1 MKWNQLLRKEF
12 TEIIKSKKI
21 LIPIIAVL
29 FVPILYAGMFLWAF
43 WDPYKQLDDLPVAVV
58 NLDKGAVF
66 DGKPIE
72 VGKGLVDN
80 LKDNKSFK
88 WEFVSEKE
96 AKKGMEGRKYYML
109 VRIPDDFSS
118 NATTLLKDD
127 PKPLNLEYIPNESLN
142 FLSSQIGGTAI
153 EKIKGEVA
161 STLTKTYAEK
171 MFDSIQDVSKGL
183 ADGAEGANKL
193 HDGSSELHDGS
204 SKVTDGLHT
213 LQGKSGEMK
222 DGVQR
227 LADGSNKLVD
237 GSGKVTNGLNTLNSK
252 TGEMQIGI
260 GKLVDGSGKV
270 TDGLHVLNSNAGIGK
285 LVDGSGKVTDGLHV
299 LNSNAGIGKLV
310 DGSGKVTDG
319 LHALNSNAGIGK
331 LVDGSGQVT
340 NGLNTLNS
348 KTSEMQTGIRKL
360 VDGSGKVAAGLNTLN
375 SKTGEMQKGIGELR
389 DGSEKV
395 TGGLN
400 KLVSKS
406 GELKTGTTDLSN
418 GMGKLVEG
426 QTQLEKGS
434 QEIQKGL
441 QDLNNNI
448 QNSAAGLE
456 EMQSKVPSI
465 LNTVNEKIDGAGANV
480 NQLNELT
487 QSTAGDAKTAAQDVA
502 NLQKQIESLPKEY
515 QEQLQPFITGAVKS
529 AATVQKKAAGVA
541 GGTNKL
547 NEEVKQLKGEIHQT
561 TNGLQNKLPNPAGM
575 KALAGG
581 VEKLTNAQN
590 EFVSKF
596 HVFGEGLDKAK
607 IGADKLKDGSVQLI
621 DGVTQLQSGSGQV
634 TGGLGMLSE
643 RANQMAG
650 GVNQL
655 VDGSSQVTG
664 GLGTLSERANQMAGG
679 INQLADGSS
688 QVTGGLGTLSVG
700 VTKLA
705 DGSNQ
710 VTGGLDTLSVGVTK
724 LADGSNQVTGGLDTL
739 SVGVSKLA
747 DGSSQVTGGL
757 GTLSAGANQMSGG
770 ITQLADGSGQ
780 VTTGLGTLNGGL
792 NKMSTGSTQLIDG
805 VNKLADGSGKVT
817 DGLVK
822 VNDGSG
828 ELAEKLGEG
837 AEKTGEVKGTD
848 KTYDM
853 FASPVKV
860 KTEKMAEVPN
870 YGTGFTPYFLS
881 LGLFVGALL
890 LSIVYPLRDTVSVP
904 KSGFSWFISKFG
916 VLLSVGIIQ
925 AIVAD
930 VILLFGLGVEVQSIP
945 YFILF
950 SIVTSLAFIALIQC
964 LVTAFGDAGRFI
976 AIITLI
982 MQLTTS
988 AGTFPLELIPKFLQP
1003 FNAWLPMT
1011 YSVSGLKA
1019 VVSSGDFDF
1028 MWQNIGMLM
1037 IFIVVLSLGTIASLT
1052 LMHKRQFKNVAENQ
1066 SVEA

>member
-80 LKDNKSFK
+80 LKDNTSFK

-96 AKKGMEGRKYYML
+96 AEKGMEGRKYYML

-153 EKIKGEVA
+153 EKIKGEVS

-222 DGVQR
+222 DGAQK

-252 TGEMQIGI
+252 TGEMQTGI
-260 GKLVDGSGKV
+260 GKLQDGSQKV
-270 TDGLHVLNSNAGIGK
+270 T
-285 LVDGSGKVTDGLHV
+285 
-299 LNSNAGIGKLV
+299 
-310 DGSGKVTDG
+310 
-319 LHALNSNAGIGK
+319 
-331 LVDGSGQVT
+331 
-340 NGLNTLNS
+340 
-348 KTSEMQTGIRKL
+348 
-360 VDGSGKVAAGLNTLN
+360 AGLNTLVN
-375 SKTGEMQKGIGELR
+375 
-389 DGSEKV
+389 
-395 TGGLN
+395 
-400 KLVSKS
+400 KS
-406 GELKTGTTDLSN
+406 GELKTGTNELAA
-418 GMGKLVEG
+418 GMEQLVGG
-426 QTQLEKGS
+426 QSQLEGVS
-434 QEIQKGL
+434 QKIEKGL
-441 QDLNNNI
+441 QELDSKVKS
-448 QNSAAGLE
+448 SAAGLE
-456 EMQSKVPSI
+456 EMQAKVPTI
-465 LNTVNEKIDGAGANV
+465 LNKVNEKIDGAEKNV
-480 NQLNELT
+480 NQLNGFT
-487 QSTAGDAKTAAQDVA
+487 QSTAGDAKNAAQDVA

-515 QEQLQPFITGAVKS
+515 QEQLQPYITNAAKS
-529 AATVQKKAAGVA
+529 TATVQQKVA
-541 GGTNKL
+541 VVSGGTKTL
-547 NEEVKQLKGEIHQT
+547 NEEVNQLKGEINQKASEM
-561 TNGLQNKLPNPAGM
+561 QNKLPNS
-575 KALAGG
+575 GG
-581 VEKLTNAQN
+581 INTLTDGITKLMNAQN
-590 EFVSKF
+590 QFVSKF
-596 HVFGEGLDKAK
+596 HGFGEGLNNAK
-607 IGADKLKDGSVQLI
+607 VGVNKLNKGSDQLI
-621 DGVTQLQSGSGQV
+621 DGVTQL
-634 TGGLGMLSE
+634 
-643 RANQMAG
+643 
-650 GVNQL
+650 
-655 VDGSSQVTG
+655 
-664 GLGTLSERANQMAGG
+664 
-679 INQLADGSS
+679 ADGSS
-688 QVTGGLGTLSVG
+688 
-700 VTKLA
+700 K
-705 DGSNQ
+705 
-710 VTGGLDTLSVGVTK
+710 
-724 LADGSNQVTGGLDTL
+724 
-739 SVGVSKLA
+739 
-747 DGSSQVTGGL
+747 VTGGL

-770 ITQLADGSGQ
+770 ITQLVDGSSQ

-792 NKMSTGSTQLIDG
+792 NQMSTGSTQLIDG

-890 LSIVYPLRDTVSVP
+890 LSIVYPLRDTVGVP

-982 MQLTTS
+982 IQLTTS

-1019 VVSSGDFDF
+1019 VVSSGDFNF

>member
-80 LKDNKSFK
+80 LKDNTSFK

-153 EKIKGEVA
+153 EKIKGEVS

-222 DGVQR
+222 DGV
-227 LADGSNKLVD
+227 GKLFD
-237 GSGKVTNGLNTLNSK
+237 GSGKVTAGLNTLNSK
-252 TGEMQIGI
+252 TGEMQIGV

-285 LVDGSGKVTDGLHV
+285 LVDGSGKVTEGLHA

-319 LHALNSNAGIGK
+319 L
-331 LVDGSGQVT
+331 
-340 NGLNTLNS
+340 NTLNS
-348 KTSEMQTGIRKL
+348 KTSEMQTGIGKL
-360 VDGSGKVAAGLNTLN
+360 VDGSGKVTEGLITLN
-375 SKTGEMQKGIGELR
+375 SKIGEMQKGIDELH

-418 GMGKLVEG
+418 GMEQLAGG
-426 QTQLEKGS
+426 QSQLEEAS
-434 QEIQKGL
+434 QQIEKGL
-441 QDLNNNI
+441 QDLNSKVKS
-448 QNSAAGLE
+448 SAAALD
-456 EMQSKVPSI
+456 EMQSKGPSI

-480 NQLNELT
+480 NQLHELT

-515 QEQLQPFITGAVKS
+515 QEQLQPFITSAVKS
-529 AATVQKKAAGVA
+529 TATVQQKAAGVA

-547 NEEVKQLKGEIHQT
+547 NEEVKQLKGEINQKT
-561 TNGLQNKLPNPAGM
+561 GDGQSKLPNPAELKSLTVGIDQLSSAQ
-575 KALAGG
+575 KGF
-581 VEKLTNAQN
+581 VEKFQGFGAKLNTAKEGANTFKN
-590 EFVSKF
+590 ES
-596 HVFGEGLDKAK
+596 G
-607 IGADKLKDGSVQLI
+607 QLI
-621 DGVTQLQSGSGQV
+621 DAINQLADGSGKV
-634 TGGLGMLSE
+634 TGGLDKLSAG
-643 RANQMAG
+643 ANQMAG

-655 VDGSSQVTG
+655 ADGSSQVTG
-664 GLGTLSERANQMAGG
+664 GLGTLSAGANQMVGG
-679 INQLADGSS
+679 VNQLADGSS

-705 DGSNQ
+705 DGSSQ
-710 VTGGLDTLSVGVTK
+710 VTGGLGTVSVGVNQ
-724 LADGSNQVTGGLDTL
+724 LADGSN
-739 SVGVSKLA
+739 
-747 DGSSQVTGGL
+747 QVTGGL
-757 GTLSAGANQMSGG
+757 GTLSAGAGQMTGG
-770 ITQLADGSGQ
+770 ITQLANGSDQ
-780 VTTGLGTLNGGL
+780 VTTGLSTL
-792 NKMSTGSTQLIDG
+792 STGSTQLIDG

-890 LSIVYPLRDTVSVP
+890 LSIVYPLRDTVGVP

-930 VILLFGLGVEVQSIP
+930 IILLFGLGVEVQSIP

-982 MQLTTS
+982 IQLTTS

-1019 VVSSGDFDF
+1019 VVSSGDFNF
-1028 MWQNIGMLM
+1028 MWQNVGVLM

-1052 LMHKRQFKNVAENQ
+1052 WMHKRQFRNIAENQ
-1066 SVEA
+1066 SIEA

>member
-1 MKWNQLLRKEF
+1 MKGNQLLRKEF
-12 TEIIKSKKI
+12 TQIIKSKKI

-80 LKDNKSFK
+80 LKDNTSFK

-118 NATTLLKDD
+118 NATTLLKDE

-183 ADGAEGANKL
+183 ADGAEGASKL
-193 HDGSSELHDGS
+193 HDGSNELHDGS

-222 DGVQR
+222 DGVQK
-227 LADGSNKLVD
+227 LADGSNKLQDGSGKVTAGLNTLNSKNGIGKLQDGSGKVTAGLNTLNGKTGEMQTGIGKLVD

-252 TGEMQIGI
+252 TGE
-260 GKLVDGSGKV
+260 
-270 TDGLHVLNSNAGIGK
+270 
-285 LVDGSGKVTDGLHV
+285 
-299 LNSNAGIGKLV
+299 
-310 DGSGKVTDG
+310 
-319 LHALNSNAGIGK
+319 
-331 LVDGSGQVT
+331 
-340 NGLNTLNS
+340 
-348 KTSEMQTGIRKL
+348 
-360 VDGSGKVAAGLNTLN
+360 
-375 SKTGEMQKGIGELR
+375 LR

-395 TGGLN
+395 TDGLN

-406 GELKTGTTDLSN
+406 GELQTGTTDLSN
-418 GMGKLVEG
+418 GMGKLAEG
-426 QTQLEKGS
+426 QSQLEKGS

-441 QDLNNNI
+441 QELNNKV
-448 QNSAAGLE
+448 QNSVAGLG

-480 NQLNELT
+480 NQLNEFT

-515 QEQLQPFITGAVKS
+515 QEQLQPFVTSAVKS
-529 AATVQKKAAGVA
+529 TATVQQKAAGVA

-547 NEEVKQLKGEIHQT
+547 NEEVKQLKGEISEKTSGMQS
-561 TNGLQNKLPNPAGM
+561 KMPNPEDVGNLTSGI
-575 KALAGG
+575 K
-581 VEKLTNAQN
+581 KLTNAQN

-596 HVFGEGLDKAK
+596 QGLGEGLGNAK
-607 IGADKLKDGSVQLI
+607 VGVDKLKNGSVQLI
-621 DGVTQLQSGSGQV
+621 DGVTQLQSGSGKV
-634 TGGLGMLSE
+634 TAGLGQLSAG
-643 RANQMAG
+643 ANQLA
-650 GVNQL
+650 
-655 VDGSSQVTG
+655 DGSNQVTG
-664 GLGTLSERANQMAGG
+664 GLGTLSVGANQMAGG

-710 VTGGLDTLSVGVTK
+710 VT
-724 LADGSNQVTGGLDTL
+724 
-739 SVGVSKLA
+739 
-747 DGSSQVTGGL
+747 
-757 GTLSAGANQMSGG
+757 
-770 ITQLADGSGQ
+770 
-780 VTTGLGTLNGGL
+780 TGLGNLNGGL
-792 NKMSTGSTQLIDG
+792 NQMSTGSTQLIDG

-890 LSIVYPLRDTVSVP
+890 LSIVYPLRDTVGVP

-925 AIVAD
+925 AVVAD

-982 MQLTTS
+982 IQLTTS

-1019 VVSSGDFDF
+1019 VVSSGDFNF
-1028 MWQNIGMLM
+1028 MWQNIGILM

-1052 LMHKRQFKNVAENQ
+1052 WMHKRQFKNIAENQ

>member
-1 MKWNQLLRKEF
+1 MKGNQLLRKEF
-12 TEIIKSKKI
+12 TQIIKSKKI

-80 LKDNKSFK
+80 LKDNTSFK

-118 NATTLLKDD
+118 NATTLLKDE

-183 ADGAEGANKL
+183 ADGAEGASKL
-193 HDGSSELHDGS
+193 HDGSNELHDGS

-222 DGVQR
+222 DGVQK
-227 LADGSNKLVD
+227 LADGSNKLVDGSGKVTAGLNTLNSKNGIGKLQDGSGKVTDGLNMLNSKTGEMQTGIGKLVD

-252 TGEMQIGI
+252 TGE
-260 GKLVDGSGKV
+260 
-270 TDGLHVLNSNAGIGK
+270 
-285 LVDGSGKVTDGLHV
+285 
-299 LNSNAGIGKLV
+299 
-310 DGSGKVTDG
+310 
-319 LHALNSNAGIGK
+319 
-331 LVDGSGQVT
+331 
-340 NGLNTLNS
+340 
-348 KTSEMQTGIRKL
+348 
-360 VDGSGKVAAGLNTLN
+360 
-375 SKTGEMQKGIGELR
+375 LR

-395 TGGLN
+395 TDGLN

-406 GELKTGTTDLSN
+406 GELQTGTTDLSN
-418 GMGKLVEG
+418 GMGKLAEG
-426 QTQLEKGS
+426 QSQLEKGS

-441 QDLNNNI
+441 QELNSNV
-448 QNSAAGLE
+448 QKSAGALA

-480 NQLNELT
+480 NQLNEFT

-515 QEQLQPFITGAVKS
+515 QEQLQPFVTSAVKS
-529 AATVQKKAAGVA
+529 TATVQQKAAGVA

-547 NEEVKQLKGEIHQT
+547 NEEVKQLKGEISEKTSGMQS
-561 TNGLQNKLPNPAGM
+561 KMPNPEDVGNLTSGI
-575 KALAGG
+575 K
-581 VEKLTNAQN
+581 KLTNAQN

-596 HVFGEGLDKAK
+596 QGLGEGLGNAK
-607 IGADKLKDGSVQLI
+607 VGVDKLKNGSVQLI
-621 DGVTQLQSGSGQV
+621 DGVTQLQSGSGKV
-634 TGGLGMLSE
+634 TAGLGQLSAG
-643 RANQMAG
+643 ANQLA
-650 GVNQL
+650 
-655 VDGSSQVTG
+655 DGSNQVTG
-664 GLGTLSERANQMAGG
+664 GLGTLSVGANQMAGG

-710 VTGGLDTLSVGVTK
+710 VT
-724 LADGSNQVTGGLDTL
+724 
-739 SVGVSKLA
+739 
-747 DGSSQVTGGL
+747 
-757 GTLSAGANQMSGG
+757 
-770 ITQLADGSGQ
+770 
-780 VTTGLGTLNGGL
+780 TGLGNLNGGL
-792 NKMSTGSTQLIDG
+792 NQMSTGSTQLIDG

-890 LSIVYPLRDTVSVP
+890 LSIVYPLRDTVGVP

-950 SIVTSLAFIALIQC
+950 SIVTSLAFIVLIQC

-982 MQLTTS
+982 IQLTTS

-1019 VVSSGDFDF
+1019 VVSSGDFNF
-1028 MWQNIGMLM
+1028 MWQNVGVLM

-1052 LMHKRQFKNVAENQ
+1052 WMHKRQFRNIAENQ
-1066 SVEA
+1066 SIEA

>member
-1 MKWNQLLRKEF
+1 MKGNQLLRKEF
-12 TEIIKSKKI
+12 TQIIKSKKI

-80 LKDNKSFK
+80 LKDNTSFK

-118 NATTLLKDD
+118 NATTLLKDE

-183 ADGAEGANKL
+183 ADGAEGASKL
-193 HDGSSELHDGS
+193 HDGSNELHDGS

-222 DGVQR
+222 DGVQK
-227 LADGSNKLVD
+227 LADGSNKLQDGSGKVTAGLNTLNGKTGEMQTGIGKLVD

-252 TGEMQIGI
+252 TGE
-260 GKLVDGSGKV
+260 
-270 TDGLHVLNSNAGIGK
+270 
-285 LVDGSGKVTDGLHV
+285 
-299 LNSNAGIGKLV
+299 
-310 DGSGKVTDG
+310 
-319 LHALNSNAGIGK
+319 
-331 LVDGSGQVT
+331 
-340 NGLNTLNS
+340 
-348 KTSEMQTGIRKL
+348 
-360 VDGSGKVAAGLNTLN
+360 
-375 SKTGEMQKGIGELR
+375 LR

-395 TGGLN
+395 TDGLN

-406 GELKTGTTDLSN
+406 GELQTGTTDLSN
-418 GMGKLVEG
+418 GMGKLAEG
-426 QTQLEKGS
+426 QSQLEKGS

-441 QDLNNNI
+441 QELNSNV
-448 QNSAAGLE
+448 QKSAGALA

-480 NQLNELT
+480 NQLNEFT

-515 QEQLQPFITGAVKS
+515 QEQLQPFVTSAVKS
-529 AATVQKKAAGVA
+529 TATVQQKAAGVA

-547 NEEVKQLKGEIHQT
+547 NEEVKQLKGEISEKTSGMQS
-561 TNGLQNKLPNPAGM
+561 KMPNPEDVGNLTSGI
-575 KALAGG
+575 K
-581 VEKLTNAQN
+581 KLMNAQN

-596 HVFGEGLDKAK
+596 QGLGEGLGNAK
-607 IGADKLKDGSVQLI
+607 VGVDKLKNGSVQLI
-621 DGVTQLQSGSGQV
+621 DGVTQLQSGSGKV
-634 TGGLGMLSE
+634 TAGLGQLSAG
-643 RANQMAG
+643 ANQLA
-650 GVNQL
+650 
-655 VDGSSQVTG
+655 DGSNQVTG
-664 GLGTLSERANQMAGG
+664 GLGTLSVGANQMAGG

-710 VTGGLDTLSVGVTK
+710 VT
-724 LADGSNQVTGGLDTL
+724 
-739 SVGVSKLA
+739 
-747 DGSSQVTGGL
+747 
-757 GTLSAGANQMSGG
+757 
-770 ITQLADGSGQ
+770 
-780 VTTGLGTLNGGL
+780 TGLGNLNGGL
-792 NKMSTGSTQLIDG
+792 NQMSTGSTQLIDG

-890 LSIVYPLRDTVSVP
+890 LSIVYPLRDTVGVP

-916 VLLSVGIIQ
+916 VLLSVGVIQ
-925 AIVAD
+925 AVVAD

-950 SIVTSLAFIALIQC
+950 SIVTSLAFIVLIQC

-982 MQLTTS
+982 IQLTTS

-1019 VVSSGDFDF
+1019 VVSSGDFNF
-1028 MWQNIGMLM
+1028 MWQNIGILM

-1052 LMHKRQFKNVAENQ
+1052 WMHKRQFKNIAENQ

>member
-1 MKWNQLLRKEF
+1 MWSFRKGGEMMKWNQLLRKEF

-80 LKDNKSFK
+80 LKDNTSFK

-96 AKKGMEGRKYYML
+96 AEKGMEGRKYYML

-153 EKIKGEVA
+153 EKIKGEVS

-222 DGVQR
+222 DGAQK

-252 TGEMQIGI
+252 TGEMQTGI
-260 GKLVDGSGKV
+260 GKLQDGSQKV
-270 TDGLHVLNSNAGIGK
+270 TA
-285 LVDGSGKVTDGLHV
+285 
-299 LNSNAGIGKLV
+299 A
-310 DGSGKVTDG
+310 
-319 LHALNSNAGIGK
+319 
-331 LVDGSGQVT
+331 
-340 NGLNTLNS
+340 LNTLVN
-348 KTSEMQTGIRKL
+348 
-360 VDGSGKVAAGLNTLN
+360 
-375 SKTGEMQKGIGELR
+375 
-389 DGSEKV
+389 
-395 TGGLN
+395 
-400 KLVSKS
+400 KS
-406 GELKTGTTDLSN
+406 GELKTGTYELAA
-418 GMGKLVEG
+418 GMEQLVGG
-426 QTQLEKGS
+426 QSQLEGVS
-434 QEIQKGL
+434 QKIEKGL
-441 QDLNNNI
+441 QELDSKVKS
-448 QNSAAGLE
+448 SAAGLE
-456 EMQSKVPSI
+456 EMQAKVPTI
-465 LNTVNEKIDGAGANV
+465 LNKVNEKIDGAEKNV
-480 NQLNELT
+480 NQLNGFT
-487 QSTAGDAKTAAQDVA
+487 QSTAGDAKNAAQDVA

-515 QEQLQPFITGAVKS
+515 QEQLQPYITNAAKS
-529 AATVQKKAAGVA
+529 TATVQQKVA
-541 GGTNKL
+541 VVSGGTKTL
-547 NEEVKQLKGEIHQT
+547 NEEVNQLKGEINQKASEM
-561 TNGLQNKLPNPAGM
+561 QNKLPNS
-575 KALAGG
+575 GG
-581 VEKLTNAQN
+581 INTLTDGITKLMNAQN
-590 EFVSKF
+590 QFVSKF
-596 HVFGEGLDKAK
+596 HGFGEGLNNAK
-607 IGADKLKDGSVQLI
+607 VGVNKLNKGSDQLI
-621 DGVTQLQSGSGQV
+621 DGVTQL
-634 TGGLGMLSE
+634 
-643 RANQMAG
+643 
-650 GVNQL
+650 
-655 VDGSSQVTG
+655 
-664 GLGTLSERANQMAGG
+664 
-679 INQLADGSS
+679 ADGSS
-688 QVTGGLGTLSVG
+688 
-700 VTKLA
+700 K
-705 DGSNQ
+705 
-710 VTGGLDTLSVGVTK
+710 
-724 LADGSNQVTGGLDTL
+724 
-739 SVGVSKLA
+739 
-747 DGSSQVTGGL
+747 VTGGL

-770 ITQLADGSGQ
+770 ITQLVDGSSQ

-792 NKMSTGSTQLIDG
+792 NQMSTGSTQLIDG

-890 LSIVYPLRDTVSVP
+890 LSIVYPLRDTVGVP

-982 MQLTTS
+982 IQLTTS

-1019 VVSSGDFDF
+1019 VVSSGDFNF

>member
-1 MKWNQLLRKEF
+1 MKGNQLLRKEF
-12 TEIIKSKKI
+12 TQIIKSKKI

-80 LKDNKSFK
+80 LKDNTSFK

-183 ADGAEGANKL
+183 ADGAEGASKL

-222 DGVQR
+222 DGVQK

-237 GSGKVTNGLNTLNSK
+237 GSGKVTAGLNTLNSK
-252 TGEMQIGI
+252 TGEMQVGI
-260 GKLVDGSGKV
+260 GKLQDGSQKV
-270 TDGLHVLNSNAGIGK
+270 TV
-285 LVDGSGKVTDGLHV
+285 
-299 LNSNAGIGKLV
+299 
-310 DGSGKVTDG
+310 
-319 LHALNSNAGIGK
+319 
-331 LVDGSGQVT
+331 
-340 NGLNTLNS
+340 GLNTLNS
-348 KTSEMQTGIRKL
+348 KTGEMQTGIGKL
-360 VDGSGKVAAGLNTLN
+360 IDGSRKVTDGLNTLN
-375 SKTGEMQKGIGELR
+375 SKTGEMQKGIGELH

-418 GMGKLVEG
+418 GMEQLVGG
-426 QTQLEKGS
+426 QRQFEEAS
-434 QEIQKGL
+434 QKIEKGL
-441 QDLNNNI
+441 QDLNSKVKS
-448 QNSAAGLE
+448 SAAALE
-456 EMQSKVPSI
+456 EMQSKG
-465 LNTVNEKIDGAGANV
+465 NTVNEKIDEAGANV

-487 QSTAGDAKTAAQDVA
+487 QSTAGDAKNAAQDVA

-515 QEQLQPFITGAVKS
+515 QEQLQPFITSAVKNT
-529 AATVQKKAAGVA
+529 ATVQQKAAGVA

-547 NEEVKQLKGEIHQT
+547 NEEVKQLKGEINQKT
-561 TNGLQNKLPNPAGM
+561 SDGQSKLPNAAELQSLTVGIERLSN
-575 KALAGG
+575 AQTGF
-581 VEKLTNAQN
+581 VEKFQGFGVKLNNAKEGANTFKN
-590 EFVSKF
+590 ES
-596 HVFGEGLDKAK
+596 G
-607 IGADKLKDGSVQLI
+607 QLI
-621 DGVTQLQSGSGQV
+621 DAINQLADGSDKV
-634 TGGLGMLSE
+634 TGGLGALSVG
-643 RANQMAG
+643 ANQMAG

-655 VDGSSQVTG
+655 ANGSSQVTG
-664 GLGTLSERANQMAGG
+664 GLGTLSTGANQMAGG
-679 INQLADGSS
+679 VNQLADGSS

-700 VTKLA
+700 ANQMAGGVNQLA
-705 DGSNQ
+705 DGSN
-710 VTGGLDTLSVGVTK
+710 
-724 LADGSNQVTGGLDTL
+724 
-739 SVGVSKLA
+739 
-747 DGSSQVTGGL
+747 
-757 GTLSAGANQMSGG
+757 
-770 ITQLADGSGQ
+770 Q

-792 NKMSTGSTQLIDG
+792 NQMSTGSTQLIDG

-890 LSIVYPLRDTVSVP
+890 LSIVYPLRDTVGVP

-925 AIVAD
+925 AVVAD
-930 VILLFGLGVEVQSIP
+930 IILLFGLGVEVQSIP

-982 MQLTTS
+982 IQLTTS
-988 AGTFPLELIPKFLQP
+988 AGTFPIELIPKFLQP

-1019 VVSSGDFDF
+1019 VVSSGDFNF
-1028 MWQNIGMLM
+1028 MWQNIGILM

-1052 LMHKRQFKNVAENQ
+1052 WMHKRQFKNIAENQ

>member
-12 TEIIKSKKI
+12 TQIIKSKKI

-80 LKDNKSFK
+80 LKDNTSFK

-109 VRIPDDFSS
+109 VRIPDNFSS

-153 EKIKGEVA
+153 EKIKGEVS

-222 DGVQR
+222 DGVGE
-227 LADGSNKLVD
+227 LLVGSNKLLN
-237 GSGKVTNGLNTLNSK
+237 GSGQVSSGLNLLNSK
-252 TGEMQIGI
+252 TGDLKNGVGQ
-260 GKLVDGSGKV
+260 LVNGSGQV
-270 TDGLHVLNSNAGIGK
+270 SSGLNLLNSKTGDLKNGVGQ
-285 LVDGSGKVTDGLHV
+285 
-299 LNSNAGIGKLV
+299 
-310 DGSGKVTDG
+310 
-319 LHALNSNAGIGK
+319 
-331 LVDGSGQVT
+331 LVDGSGQVSS
-340 NGLNTLNS
+340 GLNL
-348 KTSEMQTGIRKL
+348 
-360 VDGSGKVAAGLNTLN
+360 LN
-375 SKTGEMQKGIGELR
+375 SKTGDLKNGVGQLL
-389 DGSEKV
+389 DGSGQV
-395 TGGLN
+395 SSGLN
-400 KLVSKS
+400 LLNSKTEDLKDGVGQLLDGSGKLTKGLKDLSSKS
-406 GELKTGTTDLSN
+406 TEFKKGTSDLATGMNGLSTAQS
-418 GMGKLVEG
+418 E
-426 QTQLEKGS
+426 LEKGAKGIQEGIHEINGNVKSSISNLENMGPKLAEINKASKEIEGLNQIS
-434 QEIQKGL
+434 QSNVNSSNEAM
-441 QDLNNNI
+441 NNI
-448 QNSAAGLE
+448 EAL
-456 EMQSKVPSI
+456 
-465 LNTVNEKIDGAGANV
+465 
-480 NQLNELT
+480 
-487 QSTAGDAKTAAQDVA
+487 KTAIQ
-502 NLQKQIESLPKEY
+502 SLPKE
-515 QEQLQPFITGAVKS
+515 EQDKLNPLIQR
-529 AATVQKKAAGVA
+529 ATDSMKIVQKKSSTLAV
-541 GGTNKL
+541 GTNELSKK
-547 NEEVKQLKGEIHQT
+547 VS
-561 TNGLQNKLPNPAGM
+561 GLQVQLPNTDQINT
-575 KALAGG
+575 
-581 VEKLTNAQN
+581 LTARMRLLENKQN
-590 EFVSKF
+590 EFVAQF
-596 HVFGEGLDKAK
+596 QVFGN
-607 IGADKLKDGSVQLI
+607 KLSVA
-621 DGVTQLQSGSGQV
+621 TK
-634 TGGLGMLSE
+634 GGNDLSK
-643 RANQMAG
+643 NSN
-650 GVNQL
+650 VL
-655 VDGSSQVTG
+655 VDGV
-664 GLGTLSERANQMAGG
+664 NK
-679 INQLADGSS
+679 LADGSNEVTTGLGQLS
-688 QVTGGLGTLSVG
+688 TKSNEMIGGINKLAGGSNQVTNGLGQLSTKSNEMIG
-700 VTKLA
+700 GINKLA

-710 VTGGLDTLSVGVTK
+710 VTNGLGQLSTKSNEMIGGINK
-724 LADGSNQVTGGLDTL
+724 LADGST
-739 SVGVSKLA
+739 
-747 DGSSQVTGGL
+747 
-757 GTLSAGANQMSGG
+757 
-770 ITQLADGSGQ
+770 Q

-792 NKMSTGSTQLIDG
+792 NTMSTGSTQLIDG

-890 LSIVYPLRDTVSVP
+890 LSIVYPLRDTVGVP

-925 AIVAD
+925 AVVAD

-982 MQLTTS
+982 IQLTTS
-988 AGTFPLELIPKFLQP
+988 AGTFPLELIPKLLQP

-1019 VVSSGDFDF
+1019 VVSSGDFNF
-1028 MWQNIGMLM
+1028 MWQNIGILM

-1052 LMHKRQFKNVAENQ
+1052 WMHKRQFKNIAENQ
-1066 SVEA
+1066 SIEA

>member
-1 MKWNQLLRKEF
+1 MKGNQLLRKEF
-12 TEIIKSKKI
+12 TQIIKSKKI

-80 LKDNKSFK
+80 LKDNTSFK

-118 NATTLLKDD
+118 NATTLLKDES
-127 PKPLNLEYIPNESLN
+127 KPLNLEYIPNESLN

-183 ADGAEGANKL
+183 ADGAEGASKL
-193 HDGSSELHDGS
+193 HDGSNELHDGS

-222 DGVQR
+222 DGVQK
-227 LADGSNKLVD
+227 LADGSNKLQD
-237 GSGKVTNGLNTLNSK
+237 GSGKVTAGLNTLNSK
-252 TGEMQIGI
+252 SGI
-260 GKLVDGSGKV
+260 GKLQDGSGKV
-270 TDGLHVLNSNAGIGK
+270 TD
-285 LVDGSGKVTDGLHV
+285 
-299 LNSNAGIGKLV
+299 
-310 DGSGKVTDG
+310 
-319 LHALNSNAGIGK
+319 
-331 LVDGSGQVT
+331 
-340 NGLNTLNS
+340 
-348 KTSEMQTGIRKL
+348 
-360 VDGSGKVAAGLNTLN
+360 GLNTLN
-375 SKTGEMQKGIGELR
+375 SKTGEMQKGISELH

-395 TGGLN
+395 TNGLSI
-400 KLVSKS
+400 LVSKT
-406 GELKTGTTDLSN
+406 GELKTGTTELSN
-418 GMGKLVEG
+418 GMEKLVGG
-426 QTQLEKGS
+426 QSQLEKGS

-441 QDLNNNI
+441 QELNNKV
-448 QNSAAGLE
+448 QNSVAGLG
-456 EMQSKVPSI
+456 EMQLKVPSI

-487 QSTAGDAKTAAQDVA
+487 QSTAGDAKNAAQDVA

-515 QEQLQPFITGAVKS
+515 QEQLQPFITNAVKS
-529 AATVQKKAAGVA
+529 TATVQQKAAGVA

-547 NEEVKQLKGEIHQT
+547 NEEVKQLKGEISEKTSGMQS
-561 TNGLQNKLPNPAGM
+561 KMPNPEDVGNLTSGI
-575 KALAGG
+575 K
-581 VEKLTNAQN
+581 KLTNAQN

-596 HVFGEGLDKAK
+596 HGLGEGLGNAK
-607 IGADKLKDGSVQLI
+607 VGADRLKNGSGQLI
-621 DGVTQLQSGSGQV
+621 DGVNQLFDGSGKV
-634 TGGLGMLSE
+634 TE
-643 RANQMAG
+643 
-650 GVNQL
+650 
-655 VDGSSQVTG
+655 
-664 GLGTLSERANQMAGG
+664 GLGTLSVGANQMAGG

-700 VTKLA
+700 ITKLA

-710 VTGGLDTLSVGVTK
+710 VT
-724 LADGSNQVTGGLDTL
+724 TG
-739 SVGVSKLA
+739 
-747 DGSSQVTGGL
+747 
-757 GTLSAGANQMSGG
+757 
-770 ITQLADGSGQ
+770 I
-780 VTTGLGTLNGGL
+780 GTLNGGL

-890 LSIVYPLRDTVSVP
+890 LSIVYPLRDTVGVP

-925 AIVAD
+925 AVVAD

-982 MQLTTS
+982 IQLTTS

-1028 MWQNIGMLM
+1028 MWQNIGILM

-1052 LMHKRQFKNVAENQ
+1052 WMHKRQFKNIAENQ

>member
-1 MKWNQLLRKEF
+1 MKGNQLLRKEF
-12 TEIIKSKKI
+12 TQIIKSKKI

-80 LKDNKSFK
+80 LKDNTSFK

-118 NATTLLKDD
+118 NATTLLKDE

-204 SKVTDGLHT
+204 NKVTDGLHT

-222 DGVQR
+222 DGVQK

-237 GSGKVTNGLNTLNSK
+237 GSGKVTAGLNTLNSK
-252 TGEMQIGI
+252 GGI
-260 GKLVDGSGKV
+260 GKLQDGSGKV
-270 TDGLHVLNSNAGIGK
+270 TD
-285 LVDGSGKVTDGLHV
+285 
-299 LNSNAGIGKLV
+299 
-310 DGSGKVTDG
+310 
-319 LHALNSNAGIGK
+319 
-331 LVDGSGQVT
+331 
-340 NGLNTLNS
+340 
-348 KTSEMQTGIRKL
+348 
-360 VDGSGKVAAGLNTLN
+360 GLNTLN
-375 SKTGEMQKGIGELR
+375 SKTGEMQKGISELH

-395 TGGLN
+395 TNGLSI
-400 KLVSKS
+400 LVSKT
-406 GELKTGTTDLSN
+406 GELKTGTTELSN
-418 GMGKLVEG
+418 GMEKLAGG
-426 QTQLEKGS
+426 QRQLEEGS

-441 QDLNNNI
+441 QELNNKV
-448 QNSAAGLE
+448 QSSVAGLG

-465 LNTVNEKIDGAGANV
+465 LNTVNEKIDGARANV

-487 QSTAGDAKTAAQDVA
+487 QSTAGDAKNAAQDVA

-515 QEQLQPFITGAVKS
+515 QEQLQPFITNAVKS
-529 AATVQKKAAGVA
+529 TATVQQKAAGVA

-547 NEEVKQLKGEIHQT
+547 NEEVKQLKGEISEKTSGMQS
-561 TNGLQNKLPNPAGM
+561 KMPNPEDVGNLTSGI
-575 KALAGG
+575 K
-581 VEKLTNAQN
+581 KLTNAQN

-596 HVFGEGLDKAK
+596 HGLGEGLGNAK
-607 IGADKLKDGSVQLI
+607 VGADRLKNGSGQLI
-621 DGVTQLQSGSGQV
+621 DGVNQLFDGSGKV
-634 TGGLGMLSE
+634 TE
-643 RANQMAG
+643 
-650 GVNQL
+650 
-655 VDGSSQVTG
+655 
-664 GLGTLSERANQMAGG
+664 GLGTLSVGANQMAGG

-705 DGSNQ
+705 DGS
-710 VTGGLDTLSVGVTK
+710 D
-724 LADGSNQVTGGLDTL
+724 
-739 SVGVSKLA
+739 
-747 DGSSQVTGGL
+747 
-757 GTLSAGANQMSGG
+757 
-770 ITQLADGSGQ
+770 Q
-780 VTTGLGTLNGGL
+780 VTTGIGTLNGGL

-890 LSIVYPLRDTVSVP
+890 LSIVYPLRDTVGVP

-925 AIVAD
+925 AVVAD
-930 VILLFGLGVEVQSIP
+930 IILLFGLGVEVQSIP

-982 MQLTTS
+982 IQLTTS

-1019 VVSSGDFDF
+1019 VVSSGDFNF
-1028 MWQNIGMLM
+1028 MWQNIGILM

-1052 LMHKRQFKNVAENQ
+1052 WMHKRQFKNIAENQ

>member
-1 MKWNQLLRKEF
+1 MMKWNQLLRKEF

-80 LKDNKSFK
+80 LKDNTSFK

-183 ADGAEGANKL
+183 ADGAEGASKL

-222 DGVQR
+222 DGV
-227 LADGSNKLVD
+227 GKLFD
-237 GSGKVTNGLNTLNSK
+237 GSGKVTAGLNTLNGK

-285 LVDGSGKVTDGLHV
+285 LVDGSGKVTDGL
-299 LNSNAGIGKLV
+299 I
-310 DGSGKVTDG
+310 
-319 LHALNSNAGIGK
+319 
-331 LVDGSGQVT
+331 
-340 NGLNTLNS
+340 
-348 KTSEMQTGIRKL
+348 
-360 VDGSGKVAAGLNTLN
+360 TLN
-375 SKTGEMQKGIGELR
+375 SKTGEMQKGIDELH

-418 GMGKLVEG
+418 GMGKLAEG
-426 QTQLEKGS
+426 QSQLEKGS

-441 QDLNNNI
+441 QDLNSNV
-448 QNSAAGLE
+448 QKSAAGLE

-487 QSTAGDAKTAAQDVA
+487 QSTAGDAKNAAQEVA

-515 QEQLQPFITGAVKS
+515 QEQLQPFITTAVKS
-529 AATVQKKAAGVA
+529 TVTVQQKAAGVA

-547 NEEVKQLKGEIHQT
+547 NEEVKQLTGEIHQT
-561 TNGLQNKLPNPAGM
+561 TNGLQNKLPNPAGV
-575 KALAGG
+575 KTLAGG

-596 HVFGEGLDKAK
+596 HGFGEGLDKAK

-621 DGVTQLQSGSGQV
+621 DGVTQLQSGSGKV
-634 TGGLGMLSE
+634 TAGLGQLSAG
-643 RANQMAG
+643 ANQMAG
-650 GVNQL
+650 GV
-655 VDGSSQVTG
+655 
-664 GLGTLSERANQMAGG
+664 
-679 INQLADGSS
+679 NQLADGSS

-705 DGSNQ
+705 DGSSQ
-710 VTGGLDTLSVGVTK
+710 VTGGLDTLS
-724 LADGSNQVTGGLDTL
+724 
-739 SVGVSKLA
+739 
-747 DGSSQVTGGL
+747 
-757 GTLSAGANQMSGG
+757 AGANQMAGG
-770 ITQLADGSGQ
+770 VNQLANGSDQ
-780 VTTGLGTLNGGL
+780 VTTGLSTL
-792 NKMSTGSTQLIDG
+792 STGSTQLIDG

-837 AEKTGEVKGTD
+837 AEKTGEVKGTN
-848 KTYDM
+848 KTFDM
-853 FASPVKV
+853 FANPVKV
-860 KTEKMAEVPN
+860 KTEKLAEVPN

-890 LSIVYPLRDTVSVP
+890 LSIVYPLRDTVGVP

-982 MQLTTS
+982 IQLTTS

-1003 FNAWLPMT
+1003 FNTWLPMT

-1019 VVSSGDFDF
+1019 VVSSGDFNF
-1028 MWQNIGMLM
+1028 MWQNIGILM

-1052 LMHKRQFKNVAENQ
+1052 WMHKRQFRNVVENQ
-1066 SVEA
+1066 SIEV

>member
-1 MKWNQLLRKEF
+1 MKGNQLLRKEF
-12 TEIIKSKKI
+12 TQIIKSKKI

-80 LKDNKSFK
+80 LKDNTSFK

-118 NATTLLKDD
+118 NATTLLKDE

-183 ADGAEGANKL
+183 ADGAEGASKL

-222 DGVQR
+222 DGVGK
-227 LADGSNKLVD
+227 LFDGSGKVTVGLNTLNGKTGEMQIGIGKLVD

-252 TGEMQIGI
+252 TSEMQTGI
-260 GKLVDGSGKV
+260 GKLIDGSGKV
-270 TDGLHVLNSNAGIGK
+270 T
-285 LVDGSGKVTDGLHV
+285 
-299 LNSNAGIGKLV
+299 
-310 DGSGKVTDG
+310 
-319 LHALNSNAGIGK
+319 
-331 LVDGSGQVT
+331 
-340 NGLNTLNS
+340 
-348 KTSEMQTGIRKL
+348 
-360 VDGSGKVAAGLNTLN
+360 AGLNTLN
-375 SKTGEMQKGIGELR
+375 NKTGEMQKGIGELH

-406 GELKTGTTDLSN
+406 GELQKGTTDLSN
-418 GMGKLVEG
+418 GMGKLAEG
-426 QTQLEKGS
+426 QSQLEKWS

-441 QDLNNNI
+441 QDLNSNV
-448 QNSAAGLE
+448 QKSVAGLG
-456 EMQSKVPSI
+456 EMQSKGPSI

-487 QSTAGDAKTAAQDVA
+487 QSTEEDAKNAAQDVA

-515 QEQLQPFITGAVKS
+515 QEQLQPFITSAVKS
-529 AATVQKKAAGVA
+529 TATVQQKTTGVA

-547 NEEVKQLKGEIHQT
+547 NEEVKQLKGEINQKT
-561 TNGLQNKLPNPAGM
+561 GDGQSKLPNAAELQSLTAGIEQLSSAQ
-575 KALAGG
+575 KGF
-581 VEKLTNAQN
+581 VEKFQGFGVKLNVAKEGANKFKN
-590 EFVSKF
+590 ES
-596 HVFGEGLDKAK
+596 G
-607 IGADKLKDGSVQLI
+607 QLI
-621 DGVTQLQSGSGQV
+621 DAINQLADGSGKV
-634 TGGLGMLSE
+634 TGSLGTLSAG
-643 RANQMAG
+643 ANQMAG

-655 VDGSSQVTG
+655 ADGSSQVTG
-664 GLGTLSERANQMAGG
+664 GLGALSAGANQMAGG
-679 INQLADGSS
+679 VNKLADGSS

-700 VTKLA
+700 
-705 DGSNQ
+705 
-710 VTGGLDTLSVGVTK
+710 
-724 LADGSNQVTGGLDTL
+724 
-739 SVGVSKLA
+739 
-747 DGSSQVTGGL
+747 
-757 GTLSAGANQMSGG
+757 ANQMAGG
-770 ITQLADGSGQ
+770 VNQLASGSGQ
-780 VTTGLGTLNGGL
+780 VTTGLGAL
-792 NKMSTGSTQLIDG
+792 STGSTQLIDG

-890 LSIVYPLRDTVSVP
+890 LSIVYPLRDTVGVP

-925 AIVAD
+925 AVVAD

-982 MQLTTS
+982 IQLTTS

-1028 MWQNIGMLM
+1028 MWQNIGILM

-1052 LMHKRQFKNVAENQ
+1052 WMHKRQFKNIAENQ

>member
-109 VRIPDDFSS
+109 VRIPNDFSS

-153 EKIKGEVA
+153 EKIKGEVS

-222 DGVQR
+222 DGVGK

-237 GSGKVTNGLNTLNSK
+237 GSGKVTAGLNTLNSK
-252 TGEMQIGI
+252 TGIGKLQDGSGKVTDGLNTLNGKTGEMQTGI

-270 TDGLHVLNSNAGIGK
+270 TND
-285 LVDGSGKVTDGLHV
+285 
-299 LNSNAGIGKLV
+299 
-310 DGSGKVTDG
+310 
-319 LHALNSNAGIGK
+319 
-331 LVDGSGQVT
+331 
-340 NGLNTLNS
+340 LNTLNS
-348 KTSEMQTGIRKL
+348 KT
-360 VDGSGKVAAGLNTLN
+360 
-375 SKTGEMQKGIGELR
+375 GELR

-406 GELKTGTTDLSN
+406 GELQTGTTDLSN
-418 GMGKLVEG
+418 GMGKLAEG
-426 QTQLEKGS
+426 KSQLEKGS

-441 QDLNNNI
+441 QELNSNV
-448 QNSAAGLE
+448 QKSAVGLE

-487 QSTAGDAKTAAQDVA
+487 QSTAGDAKNAAQEVA

-515 QEQLQPFITGAVKS
+515 QEQLQPFVTSAVKS
-529 AATVQKKAAGVA
+529 TATVQQKATGVA

-547 NEEVKQLKGEIHQT
+547 NEEVKQLTGEIHQT
-561 TNGLQNKLPNPAGM
+561 TNGLQNKLPNPAGV
-575 KALAGG
+575 KTLAGG

-596 HVFGEGLDKAK
+596 HGFGEGLDKAK

-621 DGVTQLQSGSGQV
+621 DGVTQLQSGSGKV
-634 TGGLGMLSE
+634 TAGLGQLSAG
-643 RANQMAG
+643 ANQLA
-650 GVNQL
+650 
-655 VDGSSQVTG
+655 DGSNQVTG
-664 GLGTLSERANQMAGG
+664 GLGTLAVGANQMAGG

-710 VTGGLDTLSVGVTK
+710 VT
-724 LADGSNQVTGGLDTL
+724 
-739 SVGVSKLA
+739 
-747 DGSSQVTGGL
+747 
-757 GTLSAGANQMSGG
+757 
-770 ITQLADGSGQ
+770 
-780 VTTGLGTLNGGL
+780 TGLGDLNGGL

-890 LSIVYPLRDTVSVP
+890 LSIVYPLRDTVGVP
-904 KSGFSWFISKFG
+904 QSGFSWFISKFG

-930 VILLFGLGVEVQSIP
+930 IILLFGLGVEVQSMP

-982 MQLTTS
+982 IQLTTS

-1019 VVSSGDFDF
+1019 VVSSGDFNF
-1028 MWQNIGMLM
+1028 MWQNVGILM

-1052 LMHKRQFKNVAENQ
+1052 WMHKRQFRNIAENQ
-1066 SVEA
+1066 SIEA

>member
-1 MKWNQLLRKEF
+1 MKGNQLLRKEF

-118 NATTLLKDD
+118 NATTLLKDN

-222 DGVQR
+222 DGV
-227 LADGSNKLVD
+227 GKLFD
-237 GSGKVTNGLNTLNSK
+237 GSGKVTAGLNTLNSK
-252 TGEMQIGI
+252 NGEMQIGI

-285 LVDGSGKVTDGLHV
+285 LVDGSGKVT
-299 LNSNAGIGKLV
+299 
-310 DGSGKVTDG
+310 
-319 LHALNSNAGIGK
+319 
-331 LVDGSGQVT
+331 
-340 NGLNTLNS
+340 
-348 KTSEMQTGIRKL
+348 
-360 VDGSGKVAAGLNTLN
+360 AGLNTLN
-375 SKTGEMQKGIGELR
+375 SKTGELR

-406 GELKTGTTDLSN
+406 GDLKTGTTDLSN

-426 QTQLEKGS
+426 RSQLEKGS

-441 QDLNNNI
+441 QDLNSNV
-448 QNSAAGLE
+448 QKSAAGLE

-465 LNTVNEKIDGAGANV
+465 LNTVNEKIDGAGANI

-515 QEQLQPFITGAVKS
+515 QEQLQPFITSAVKS
-529 AATVQKKAAGVA
+529 TATVQQKAAGVA

-596 HVFGEGLDKAK
+596 HGFGEGLDNAK

-621 DGVTQLQSGSGQV
+621 DGVTQLQSGSGKV
-634 TGGLGMLSE
+634 TAGLGQLS
-643 RANQMAG
+643 AG
-650 GVNQL
+650 V
-655 VDGSSQVTG
+655 
-664 GLGTLSERANQMAGG
+664 
-679 INQLADGSS
+679 NQLADGSS
-688 QVTGGLGTLSVG
+688 KVTDGLGTLSAGVNQLADGSSKVTGGLGTLSVG
-700 VTKLA
+700 
-705 DGSNQ
+705 
-710 VTGGLDTLSVGVTK
+710 
-724 LADGSNQVTGGLDTL
+724 
-739 SVGVSKLA
+739 
-747 DGSSQVTGGL
+747 
-757 GTLSAGANQMSGG
+757 ANQMAGG
-770 ITQLADGSGQ
+770 VNQLADGSGQ
-780 VTTGLGTLNGGL
+780 VTTGLGTL
-792 NKMSTGSTQLIDG
+792 STGSTQLTDG

-890 LSIVYPLRDTVSVP
+890 LSIVYPLRDTVGVP

-950 SIVTSLAFIALIQC
+950 SIITSLAFIALIQC

-982 MQLTTS
+982 IQLTTS

-1003 FNAWLPMT
+1003 FHAWLPMT

>member
-1 MKWNQLLRKEF
+1 MKGNQLLRKEF

-118 NATTLLKDD
+118 NATTLLKDN

-153 EKIKGEVA
+153 EKIKTEVS

-171 MFDSIQDVSKGL
+171 MFDSIKDVSKGL
-183 ADGAEGANKL
+183 ADGAEGANEL

-222 DGVQR
+222 DGVQK
-227 LADGSNKLVD
+227 LA
-237 GSGKVTNGLNTLNSK
+237 
-252 TGEMQIGI
+252 
-260 GKLVDGSGKV
+260 
-270 TDGLHVLNSNAGIGK
+270 
-285 LVDGSGKVTDGLHV
+285 DGSGKVTDGLHV

-319 LHALNSNAGIGK
+319 LHALNSNTGIGK
-331 LVDGSGQVT
+331 LVDGSGKVT
-340 NGLNTLNS
+340 DGLNTLNS
-348 KTSEMQTGIRKL
+348 KT
-360 VDGSGKVAAGLNTLN
+360 
-375 SKTGEMQKGIGELR
+375 GELR

-406 GELKTGTTDLSN
+406 DELKIGTTDLSN

-426 QTQLEKGS
+426 QSQLEKGS
-434 QEIQKGL
+434 REIQKGL
-441 QDLNNNI
+441 QDLNSNV
-448 QNSAAGLE
+448 QKSAAGLE

-465 LNTVNEKIDGAGANV
+465 LSTVNEKIDGAGANV

-487 QSTAGDAKTAAQDVA
+487 QSTAGDAKKAAQEVA

-515 QEQLQPFITGAVKS
+515 QEQLQPFITSAVKS
-529 AATVQKKAAGVA
+529 TATVQQKAAGVA

-547 NEEVKQLKGEIHQT
+547 NEEVKQVKVEIHQT
-561 TNGLQNKLPNPAGM
+561 TNGLQNKLPNPAGI
-575 KALAGG
+575 KTLAGG
-581 VEKLTNAQN
+581 IEKLTNAQN

-596 HVFGEGLDKAK
+596 HGFGEGLDNAK
-607 IGADKLKDGSVQLI
+607 IGAYKLKDGSVQLI
-621 DGVTQLQSGSGQV
+621 DGVTQLQSGSGKV
-634 TGGLGMLSE
+634 TAGLGQLS
-643 RANQMAG
+643 AG
-650 GVNQL
+650 V
-655 VDGSSQVTG
+655 
-664 GLGTLSERANQMAGG
+664 
-679 INQLADGSS
+679 NQLADGSGQVTDGLGTLS
-688 QVTGGLGTLSVG
+688 VGVSKLADGSGQVTGGLGTLSVG

-705 DGSNQ
+705 DGSGQ
-710 VTGGLDTLSVGVTK
+710 VTGGLG
-724 LADGSNQVTGGLDTL
+724 TL

-747 DGSSQVTGGL
+747 DGSGQVTDGL
-757 GTLSAGANQMSGG
+757 GTLSVGANQMAGG
-770 ITQLADGSGQ
+770 VNQLADGSGQ
-780 VTTGLGTLNGGL
+780 VTTGLGTLNGGI
-792 NKMSTGSTQLIDG
+792 NKMSNGSTQLIDG

-860 KTEKMAEVPN
+860 KTEKIAEVPN

-890 LSIVYPLRDTVSVP
+890 LSIVYPLRDTVGVP
-904 KSGFSWFISKFG
+904 KSGFSWFVSKFG

-950 SIVTSLAFIALIQC
+950 SIITSLAFIALIQC

-1011 YSVSGLKA
+1011 YSV
-1019 VVSSGDFDF
+1019 VVSSGDFNF

>member
-1 MKWNQLLRKEF
+1 MKGNQLLRKEF

-118 NATTLLKDD
+118 NATTLLKDN

-153 EKIKGEVA
+153 EKIKTEVS

-171 MFDSIQDVSKGL
+171 MFDSIKDVSKGL
-183 ADGAEGANKL
+183 ADGAEGASKL

-213 LQGKSGEMK
+213 LQGKSGEIQT
-222 DGVQR
+222 GV
-227 LADGSNKLVD
+227 GKLFD
-237 GSGKVTNGLNTLNSK
+237 GSGKVTAGLNTLNSK

-270 TDGLHVLNSNAGIGK
+270 TNGLNTLNSKTSEMQAGIGK
-285 LVDGSGKVTDGLHV
+285 LVDGSGKVTDGL
-299 LNSNAGIGKLV
+299 
-310 DGSGKVTDG
+310 
-319 LHALNSNAGIGK
+319 
-331 LVDGSGQVT
+331 
-340 NGLNTLNS
+340 NTLN
-348 KTSEMQTGIRKL
+348 
-360 VDGSGKVAAGLNTLN
+360 N
-375 SKTGEMQKGIGELR
+375 KTGEMQKGIGELR

-418 GMGKLVEG
+418 GMEQLVGG
-426 QTQLEKGS
+426 QKQLEVAS
-434 QEIQKGL
+434 QKIEKGL
-441 QDLNNNI
+441 QDLNSKVKS
-448 QNSAAGLE
+448 SAAGLE
-456 EMQSKVPSI
+456 EIQSKGPSI

-487 QSTAGDAKTAAQDVA
+487 QSTAGDAKNAAQDVA

-515 QEQLQPFITGAVKS
+515 QEQLQPFITSAVKS
-529 AATVQKKAAGVA
+529 TATVQQKAAGVA

-547 NEEVKQLKGEIHQT
+547 NEEVKQLKSEINQKT
-561 TNGLQNKLPNPAGM
+561 GDGQSKLPNAAELQSLTAGIEQLSSAQ
-575 KALAGG
+575 KGF
-581 VEKLTNAQN
+581 VEKFQGFGAKLNTAKEGANKFKN
-590 EFVSKF
+590 ES
-596 HVFGEGLDKAK
+596 G
-607 IGADKLKDGSVQLI
+607 QLI
-621 DGVTQLQSGSGQV
+621 DAINQLADGSGQV
-634 TGGLGMLSE
+634 TTGLDTLSAG
-643 RANQMAG
+643 ANQMAG
-650 GVNQL
+650 GV
-655 VDGSSQVTG
+655 
-664 GLGTLSERANQMAGG
+664 
-679 INQLADGSS
+679 NQLADGSS
-688 QVTGGLGTLSVG
+688 QVTGGLGQLSAGANQMAGG
-700 VTKLA
+700 VNQLA

-710 VTGGLDTLSVGVTK
+710 VTGGLGTLSVGV
-724 LADGSNQVTGGLDTL
+724 
-739 SVGVSKLA
+739 
-747 DGSSQVTGGL
+747 
-757 GTLSAGANQMSGG
+757 NQMAGG
-770 ITQLADGSGQ
+770 VNQLADGSGQ
-780 VTTGLGTLNGGL
+780 VTTGLGTLSN
-792 NKMSTGSTQLIDG
+792 GSTQLIDG

-822 VNDGSG
+822 VNDGSS

-890 LSIVYPLRDTVSVP
+890 LSIVYPLRDTVGVP

-950 SIVTSLAFIALIQC
+950 SIITSLAFIALIQC

>member
-1 MKWNQLLRKEF
+1 MRGYKLFLKEF
-12 TEIIKSKKI
+12 AEIIKSKKI

-88 WEFVSEKE
+88 WEFVSEDE
-96 AKKGMEGRKYYML
+96 AKKGMEDRKYYML
-109 VRIPDDFSS
+109 VRIPGDFSS

-153 EKIKGEVA
+153 EKMKGEVA

-171 MFDSIQDVSKGL
+171 MFDSIKDVSKGL
-183 ADGAEGANKL
+183 ADGADGASKL
-193 HDGSSELHDGS
+193 HDGASELRDGS
-204 SKVTDGLHT
+204 NKVTDGLHT
-213 LQGKSGEMK
+213 LQGNSGEMK
-222 DGVQR
+222 DGVQK

-252 TGEMQIGI
+252 TGEMQAGVE
-260 GKLVDGSGKV
+260 KLFDGSGKV
-270 TDGLHVLNSNAGIGK
+270 TAGLNALNSKTGEMQIGIGK
-285 LVDGSGKVTDGLHV
+285 LQDGSGKVT
-299 LNSNAGIGKLV
+299 
-310 DGSGKVTDG
+310 
-319 LHALNSNAGIGK
+319 
-331 LVDGSGQVT
+331 
-340 NGLNTLNS
+340 
-348 KTSEMQTGIRKL
+348 
-360 VDGSGKVAAGLNTLN
+360 AGLNTLN
-375 SKTGEMQKGIGELR
+375 SKTAEMQKGIGELR

-400 KLVSKS
+400 QLVSRS
-406 GELKTGTTDLSN
+406 DALKTGTTDLSN
-418 GMGKLVEG
+418 GMGELVGG
-426 QTQLEKGS
+426 QSQLEKGS

-441 QDLNNNI
+441 QELNSNV
-448 QNSAAGLE
+448 QNSVAGLE
-456 EMQSKVPSI
+456 EMQSKVPAT
-465 LNTVNEKIDGAGANV
+465 LNKVNEKINGAGENV
-480 NQLNELT
+480 NQLNEYT
-487 QSTAGDAKTAAQDVA
+487 QSTARDAKTAAQDVA
-502 NLQKQIESLPKEY
+502 NLQKQIESLPKEH
-515 QEQLQPFITGAVKS
+515 QEQLQPFITNAAKS
-529 AATVQKKAAGVA
+529 TATVQQKAIEIA

-547 NEEVKQLKGEIHQT
+547 NEEVKQLKSEINQT
-561 TNGLQNKLPNPAGM
+561 TSGIQNKLPNPEGLTTLTSGI
-575 KALAGG
+575 K
-581 VEKLTNAQN
+581 KLTNAQN
-590 EFVSKF
+590 EFVSQF
-596 HVFGEGLDKAK
+596 HGFGEGLGKVK
-607 IGADKLKDGSVQLI
+607 IGADKLKEGSVQLI
-621 DGVTQLQSGSGQV
+621 DGVTQIQSGSEKV
-634 TGGLGMLSE
+634 TVGLGQLSVG
-643 RANQMAG
+643 ASQM
-650 GVNQL
+650 
-655 VDGSSQVTG
+655 S
-664 GLGTLSERANQMAGG
+664 GG
-679 INQLADGSS
+679 INQLADGSGQVTVGLGQLS
-688 QVTGGLGTLSVG
+688 VGTNQMIGGVNQLADGSGQVTGGLGTLSVG
-700 VTKLA
+700 T
-705 DGSNQ
+705 
-710 VTGGLDTLSVGVTK
+710 
-724 LADGSNQVTGGLDTL
+724 
-739 SVGVSKLA
+739 
-747 DGSSQVTGGL
+747 
-757 GTLSAGANQMSGG
+757 NQMIGG
-770 ITQLADGSGQ
+770 VNQLADGSGQ

-792 NKMSTGSTQLIDG
+792 NKMSTGSNQLIDG

-822 VNDGSG
+822 VYDGSG

-837 AEKTGEVKGTD
+837 AEKTGEVKGTE

-890 LSIVYPLRDTVSVP
+890 LSIVYPLRDTVGVP

-916 VLLSVGIIQ
+916 VLLSVGMIQ

-976 AIITLI
+976 AILTLI

-988 AGTFPLELIPKFLQP
+988 AGTFPLELIPKFLQH

-1019 VVSSGDFDF
+1019 VVSSGDFNF
-1028 MWQNIGMLM
+1028 MWQNIGILM

-1052 LMHKRQFKNVAENQ
+1052 WMHKRQFRNIAENQ
-1066 SVEA
+1066 SVEV

>member
-1 MKWNQLLRKEF
+1 MKGNQLLRKEF
-12 TEIIKSKKI
+12 TQIIKSKKI

-80 LKDNKSFK
+80 LKDNTSFK

-153 EKIKGEVA
+153 EKIKGEVS

-193 HDGSSELHDGS
+193 HDGSSELQDGS

-222 DGVQR
+222 DGV
-227 LADGSNKLVD
+227 GKLFD

-260 GKLVDGSGKV
+260 GKLVDGSGKI
-270 TDGLHVLNSNAGIGK
+270 T
-285 LVDGSGKVTDGLHV
+285 
-299 LNSNAGIGKLV
+299 
-310 DGSGKVTDG
+310 
-319 LHALNSNAGIGK
+319 
-331 LVDGSGQVT
+331 
-340 NGLNTLNS
+340 
-348 KTSEMQTGIRKL
+348 
-360 VDGSGKVAAGLNTLN
+360 AGLNTLN
-375 SKTGEMQKGIGELR
+375 SKTGELR

-400 KLVSKS
+400 QLVSKS

-418 GMGKLVEG
+418 GMGKLAEG
-426 QTQLEKGS
+426 QRQLEKGS
-434 QEIQKGL
+434 KEIQKGL
-441 QDLNNNI
+441 QDLNSNV
-448 QNSAAGLE
+448 QKSAAGLE

-487 QSTAGDAKTAAQDVA
+487 QSTAGDAKNAAQDVA

-515 QEQLQPFITGAVKS
+515 QEQLQPFITSAVKS
-529 AATVQKKAAGVA
+529 TATVQQKAAGVA

-547 NEEVKQLKGEIHQT
+547 NEEVKQLTGEIHQT
-561 TNGLQNKLPNPAGM
+561 TNGVQKQLPNPAGV
-575 KALAGG
+575 KTLAGG

-596 HVFGEGLDKAK
+596 HGFGEGLDNAK

-621 DGVTQLQSGSGQV
+621 DGVTQLQSGSGKV
-634 TGGLGMLSE
+634 TAGLGQLS
-643 RANQMAG
+643 AG
-650 GVNQL
+650 V
-655 VDGSSQVTG
+655 
-664 GLGTLSERANQMAGG
+664 
-679 INQLADGSS
+679 NQLADGSS
-688 QVTGGLGTLSVG
+688 QVTGGLGTLSGG
-700 VTKLA
+700 VT
-705 DGSNQ
+705 
-710 VTGGLDTLSVGVTK
+710 
-724 LADGSNQVTGGLDTL
+724 
-739 SVGVSKLA
+739 KLA

-757 GTLSAGANQMSGG
+757 DTLSAGAGQMSGG

-780 VTTGLGTLNGGL
+780 VTTGLGTL
-792 NKMSTGSTQLIDG
+792 STGSTQLIDG

-890 LSIVYPLRDTVSVP
+890 LSIVYPLRDTVGVP

-930 VILLFGLGVEVQSIP
+930 IILLFGLGVEVQSIP

-982 MQLTTS
+982 IQLTTS

-1019 VVSSGDFDF
+1019 VVSSGDFNF
-1028 MWQNIGMLM
+1028 MWQNVGMLM

-1052 LMHKRQFKNVAENQ
+1052 WMHKRQFRNIAENQ

>member
-1 MKWNQLLRKEF
+1 MKGNQLLRKEF
-12 TEIIKSKKI
+12 TQIIKSKKI

-80 LKDNKSFK
+80 LKDNTSFK

-118 NATTLLKDD
+118 NATTLLKDE

-183 ADGAEGANKL
+183 ADGAEGASKL
-193 HDGSSELHDGS
+193 HDGSNELHDGS

-222 DGVQR
+222 DGVQK
-227 LADGSNKLVD
+227 LADGSNKLQDGSGKVTAGLNTLNSKNGIGKLQDGSGKVTDGLNMLNSKTGEMQTGIGKLVD

-252 TGEMQIGI
+252 TGE
-260 GKLVDGSGKV
+260 
-270 TDGLHVLNSNAGIGK
+270 
-285 LVDGSGKVTDGLHV
+285 
-299 LNSNAGIGKLV
+299 
-310 DGSGKVTDG
+310 
-319 LHALNSNAGIGK
+319 
-331 LVDGSGQVT
+331 
-340 NGLNTLNS
+340 
-348 KTSEMQTGIRKL
+348 
-360 VDGSGKVAAGLNTLN
+360 
-375 SKTGEMQKGIGELR
+375 LR

-395 TGGLN
+395 TDGLN

-406 GELKTGTTDLSN
+406 GELQTGTTDLSN
-418 GMGKLVEG
+418 GMGKLAEG
-426 QTQLEKGS
+426 QSQLEKGS

-441 QDLNNNI
+441 QELNSNV
-448 QNSAAGLE
+448 QKSAGALA

-480 NQLNELT
+480 NQLNEFT

-515 QEQLQPFITGAVKS
+515 QEQLQPFVTSAVKS
-529 AATVQKKAAGVA
+529 TATVQQKAAGVA

-547 NEEVKQLKGEIHQT
+547 NEEVKQLKGEISEKTSGMQS
-561 TNGLQNKLPNPAGM
+561 KMPNPEDVGNLTSGI
-575 KALAGG
+575 K
-581 VEKLTNAQN
+581 KLTNAQN

-596 HVFGEGLDKAK
+596 QGLGEGLGNAK
-607 IGADKLKDGSVQLI
+607 VGVDKLKNGSVQLI
-621 DGVTQLQSGSGQV
+621 DGVTQLQSGSGKV
-634 TGGLGMLSE
+634 TAGLGQLSAG
-643 RANQMAG
+643 ANQLA
-650 GVNQL
+650 
-655 VDGSSQVTG
+655 DGSNQVTG
-664 GLGTLSERANQMAGG
+664 GLGTLSVGANQMAGG

-710 VTGGLDTLSVGVTK
+710 VT
-724 LADGSNQVTGGLDTL
+724 
-739 SVGVSKLA
+739 
-747 DGSSQVTGGL
+747 
-757 GTLSAGANQMSGG
+757 
-770 ITQLADGSGQ
+770 
-780 VTTGLGTLNGGL
+780 TGLGNLNGGL
-792 NKMSTGSTQLIDG
+792 NQMSTGSTQLIDG

-890 LSIVYPLRDTVSVP
+890 LSIVYPLRDTVGVP

-982 MQLTTS
+982 IQLTTS

-1019 VVSSGDFDF
+1019 VVSSGDFNF
-1028 MWQNIGMLM
+1028 MWQNVGVLM

-1052 LMHKRQFKNVAENQ
+1052 WMHKRQFRNITENQ
-1066 SVEA
+1066 SIEA

>member
-1 MKWNQLLRKEF
+1 MKGNQLLRKEF
-12 TEIIKSKKI
+12 TQIIKSKKI

-80 LKDNKSFK
+80 LKDNTSFK

-118 NATTLLKDD
+118 NATTLLKDE

-153 EKIKGEVA
+153 EKIKGEVS

-183 ADGAEGANKL
+183 ADGAEGASKL

-222 DGVQR
+222 DGV
-227 LADGSNKLVD
+227 GKLFD
-237 GSGKVTNGLNTLNSK
+237 GSGKVTAGLNTLNGK

-270 TDGLHVLNSNAGIGK
+270 TDGLHVLNSNVGIGK
-285 LVDGSGKVTDGLHV
+285 LVDGSGKVTDGL
-299 LNSNAGIGKLV
+299 
-310 DGSGKVTDG
+310 
-319 LHALNSNAGIGK
+319 
-331 LVDGSGQVT
+331 
-340 NGLNTLNS
+340 
-348 KTSEMQTGIRKL
+348 
-360 VDGSGKVAAGLNTLN
+360 NTLN
-375 SKTGEMQKGIGELR
+375 SKTGEMKKGISELH

-395 TGGLN
+395 TNGLSI
-400 KLVSKS
+400 LVSKT
-406 GELKTGTTDLSN
+406 GELKTGTTELSN
-418 GMGKLVEG
+418 GMEKLAGG
-426 QTQLEKGS
+426 QSQLEKGS

-441 QDLNNNI
+441 QELNNKV
-448 QNSAAGLE
+448 QNSVAGLE
-456 EMQSKVPSI
+456 EMQLKVPAI

-480 NQLNELT
+480 NQLNEFT
-487 QSTAGDAKTAAQDVA
+487 QSTAGDAKTAAQEVA

-515 QEQLQPFITGAVKS
+515 QEQLQPFIASAVKS
-529 AATVQKKAAGVA
+529 TTTVQQKAAGVA

-547 NEEVKQLKGEIHQT
+547 NEEVKQLKGEIGEKTSGMQS
-561 TNGLQNKLPNPAGM
+561 KMPNPEDIGNLTSGI
-575 KALAGG
+575 KKLA
-581 VEKLTNAQN
+581 NAQN

-596 HVFGEGLDKAK
+596 HGLGEGLGNAK
-607 IGADKLKDGSVQLI
+607 VGADRLKNGSGQLI
-621 DGVTQLQSGSGQV
+621 DGVNQLFDGSGKV
-634 TGGLGMLSE
+634 TEGLGTLSVG
-643 RANQMAG
+643 ANQMAG
-650 GVNQL
+650 GV
-655 VDGSSQVTG
+655 
-664 GLGTLSERANQMAGG
+664 
-679 INQLADGSS
+679 NQLADGSS
-688 QVTGGLGTLSVG
+688 QVTGGLGQLSVG
-700 VTKLA
+700 VT
-705 DGSNQ
+705 
-710 VTGGLDTLSVGVTK
+710 
-724 LADGSNQVTGGLDTL
+724 
-739 SVGVSKLA
+739 KLA

-757 GTLSAGANQMSGG
+757 DTLSAGAGQMSGG
-770 ITQLADGSGQ
+770 ITQLANGSGQ
-780 VTTGLGTLNGGL
+780 VTTGLGTL
-792 NKMSTGSTQLIDG
+792 STGSTQLIDG

-890 LSIVYPLRDTVSVP
+890 LSIVYPLRDTVGVP

-925 AIVAD
+925 AVVAD
-930 VILLFGLGVEVQSIP
+930 MILLFGLGVEVQSIP

-982 MQLTTS
+982 IQLTTS

-1011 YSVSGLKA
+1011 YSVSGLKV
-1019 VVSSGDFDF
+1019 VVSSGDFNF
-1028 MWQNIGMLM
+1028 MWQNIGILM
-1037 IFIVVLSLGTIASLT
+1037 IFIVALSLGTIVSLT
-1052 LMHKRQFKNVAENQ
+1052 WMHKRQFRNIAENQ

>member
-80 LKDNKSFK
+80 LKDNTSFK

-153 EKIKGEVA
+153 EKIKGEVS

-213 LQGKSGEMK
+213 LQGKSGEIQT
-222 DGVQR
+222 GV
-227 LADGSNKLVD
+227 
-237 GSGKVTNGLNTLNSK
+237 
-252 TGEMQIGI
+252 

-270 TDGLHVLNSNAGIGK
+270 T
-285 LVDGSGKVTDGLHV
+285 
-299 LNSNAGIGKLV
+299 
-310 DGSGKVTDG
+310 
-319 LHALNSNAGIGK
+319 
-331 LVDGSGQVT
+331 
-340 NGLNTLNS
+340 
-348 KTSEMQTGIRKL
+348 
-360 VDGSGKVAAGLNTLN
+360 AGLNTLN
-375 SKTGEMQKGIGELR
+375 SKTGEMQAGVGKLFDGSGKVTAGLNTLNSKTGEMQTGIGKLQDGSQKVTAGLNTLNSKTGEMQTGIGKLQ

-395 TGGLN
+395 TAGLN
-400 KLVSKS
+400 TLVSKT
-406 GELKTGTTDLSN
+406 GALKTGTIDLSN
-418 GMGKLVEG
+418 GMEQLVGG
-426 QTQLEKGS
+426 QSQLEEAS
-434 QEIQKGL
+434 QKIEKGL
-441 QDLNNNI
+441 QDLNSKVKS
-448 QNSAAGLE
+448 SAAGLE
-456 EMQSKVPSI
+456 EMQSKGPSI

-487 QSTAGDAKTAAQDVA
+487 QSTAGDAKNAAQEVA

-515 QEQLQPFITGAVKS
+515 QEQLQPFITSAVKS
-529 AATVQKKAAGVA
+529 TVTVQQKATGVA

-547 NEEVKQLKGEIHQT
+547 YEEVKQLKGEINQKT
-561 TNGLQNKLPNPAGM
+561 GDGQSKLPNTAELKSLTAGIDQLSSEQ
-575 KALAGG
+575 KGF
-581 VEKLTNAQN
+581 VEKFQGFGAKLNTAKEGTNKFKN
-590 EFVSKF
+590 ES
-596 HVFGEGLDKAK
+596 GQLIDA
-607 IGADKLKDGSVQLI
+607 INQLADGSVK
-621 DGVTQLQSGSGQV
+621 V
-634 TGGLGMLSE
+634 TGGLDTLSAG
-643 RANQMAG
+643 ANQMAG

-655 VDGSSQVTG
+655 ADGSSQVTD
-664 GLGTLSERANQMAGG
+664 GLGTLSVGANQMTGG

-700 VTKLA
+700 
-705 DGSNQ
+705 
-710 VTGGLDTLSVGVTK
+710 
-724 LADGSNQVTGGLDTL
+724 
-739 SVGVSKLA
+739 
-747 DGSSQVTGGL
+747 
-757 GTLSAGANQMSGG
+757 AGQMSGG
-770 ITQLADGSGQ
+770 ITQLSTGSGQ
-780 VTTGLGTLNGGL
+780 VTTGLSTL
-792 NKMSTGSTQLIDG
+792 STGSTQLIDG

-890 LSIVYPLRDTVSVP
+890 LSIVYPLRDTVGVP

-930 VILLFGLGVEVQSIP
+930 IILLFGLGVEVQSIP

-982 MQLTTS
+982 IQLTTS

-1019 VVSSGDFDF
+1019 VVSSGDFNF
-1028 MWQNIGMLM
+1028 MWQNIGVLM
-1037 IFIVVLSLGTIASLT
+1037 IFIVILSLGTIASLT
-1052 LMHKRQFKNVAENQ
+1052 WMHKRQFKNIAENQ
-1066 SVEA
+1066 SIEA

>member
-80 LKDNKSFK
+80 LKDNTSFK

-96 AKKGMEGRKYYML
+96 AKKGMEGRKYYIL

-153 EKIKGEVA
+153 EKIKGEVS

-171 MFDSIQDVSKGL
+171 MFDSIKDVSKGL
-183 ADGAEGANKL
+183 ADGAEGASKL

-204 SKVTDGLHT
+204 NKVTDGLHT

-222 DGVQR
+222 DGVGK
-227 LADGSNKLVD
+227 LAD
-237 GSGKVTNGLNTLNSK
+237 GSGKVTSGLNTLNSK

-260 GKLVDGSGKV
+260 RKLVDGSGKV

-285 LVDGSGKVTDGLHV
+285 LIDGSGK
-299 LNSNAGIGKLV
+299 
-310 DGSGKVTDG
+310 
-319 LHALNSNAGIGK
+319 
-331 LVDGSGQVT
+331 VT

-348 KTSEMQTGIRKL
+348 KTSEMQTGVGKL
-360 VDGSGKVAAGLNTLN
+360 VDGSGKVTDGLNTLN
-375 SKTGEMQKGIGELR
+375 NKTGEMQKGIDELR

-406 GELKTGTTDLSN
+406 DELKTGTTDLSN
-418 GMGKLVEG
+418 GMEQLVGG
-426 QTQLEKGS
+426 QTQLEGAS
-434 QEIQKGL
+434 QKIEKGL
-441 QDLNNNI
+441 EDLDRAVK
-448 QNSAAGLE
+448 NSAEGLK
-456 EMQSKVPSI
+456 EMQSKGPSI
-465 LNTVNEKIDGAGANV
+465 LNTVNEKINGAGANV
-480 NQLNELT
+480 KQLNELT
-487 QSTAGDAKTAAQDVA
+487 QSTAGDAKNAAQDVA

-515 QEQLQPFITGAVKS
+515 QEQLQPFITS
-529 AATVQKKAAGVA
+529 AITSTATVQQKAAGVA

-547 NEEVKQLKGEIHQT
+547 NEEVKQLKSEINQKT
-561 TNGLQNKLPNPAGM
+561 GDSQNKLSNT
-575 KALAGG
+575 
-581 VEKLTNAQN
+581 EKLDSLTDSIEKLVGVQKVFIGNFHEFGKKLNGAKEGANKFKN
-590 EFVSKF
+590 ES
-596 HVFGEGLDKAK
+596 G
-607 IGADKLKDGSVQLI
+607 QLI
-621 DGVTQLQSGSGQV
+621 DAINQLADGSGKV
-634 TGGLGMLSE
+634 TGGLDTLSAG
-643 RANQMAG
+643 ANQMAG

-655 VDGSSQVTG
+655 ADGSRQVTG
-664 GLGTLSERANQMAGG
+664 GLGTLSAGANQMAGG
-679 INQLADGSS
+679 VNQLADGSR

-705 DGSNQ
+705 DGS
-710 VTGGLDTLSVGVTK
+710 
-724 LADGSNQVTGGLDTL
+724 
-739 SVGVSKLA
+739 
-747 DGSSQVTGGL
+747 SQVTGGL
-757 GTLSAGANQMSGG
+757 GTLSAGAGQMSGG
-770 ITQLADGSGQ
+770 ITQLANGSGK
-780 VTTGLGTLNGGL
+780 VTTGLGTL
-792 NKMSTGSTQLIDG
+792 STGSTQLIDG

-890 LSIVYPLRDTVSVP
+890 LSIVYPLRDTVGVP

-925 AIVAD
+925 AVVAD
-930 VILLFGLGVEVQSIP
+930 IILLFGLGVEVQSIP

-982 MQLTTS
+982 IQLTTS
-988 AGTFPLELIPKFLQP
+988 AGTFPLELIPKLLQP

-1019 VVSSGDFDF
+1019 VVSSGDFNF
-1028 MWQNIGMLM
+1028 MWQNIGILM
-1037 IFIVVLSLGTIASLT
+1037 IFIVVLSIGTIASLT
-1052 LMHKRQFKNVAENQ
+1052 WMHKRQFKNIAENQ

>member
-1 MKWNQLLRKEF
+1 MKGNQLLRKEF

-118 NATTLLKDD
+118 NATTLLKDN

-183 ADGAEGANKL
+183 ADGAEGASKL

-222 DGVQR
+222 DGV
-227 LADGSNKLVD
+227 GKLFD
-237 GSGKVTNGLNTLNSK
+237 GSGKVTAGLNTLNSK

-285 LVDGSGKVTDGLHV
+285 LVDGSGKVT
-299 LNSNAGIGKLV
+299 A
-310 DGSGKVTDG
+310 
-319 LHALNSNAGIGK
+319 
-331 LVDGSGQVT
+331 
-340 NGLNTLNS
+340 GLNKLNS
-348 KTSEMQTGIRKL
+348 KT
-360 VDGSGKVAAGLNTLN
+360 
-375 SKTGEMQKGIGELR
+375 GELR

-406 GELKTGTTDLSN
+406 GDLKTGTTDLSN

-426 QTQLEKGS
+426 RSQLEKGS

-441 QDLNNNI
+441 QDLNSNV
-448 QNSAAGLE
+448 QKSAAGLE

-465 LNTVNEKIDGAGANV
+465 LNTVNEKIDGAGANI

-487 QSTAGDAKTAAQDVA
+487 QSTVGDAKTAAQDVV

-515 QEQLQPFITGAVKS
+515 QEQLQPFITSAVKS
-529 AATVQKKAAGVA
+529 TATVQQKAAGVA

-575 KALAGG
+575 KALADG

-596 HVFGEGLDKAK
+596 HGFGEGLDNAK

-621 DGVTQLQSGSGQV
+621 DGVTQLQSGSGKV
-634 TGGLGMLSE
+634 TDGLGQLS
-643 RANQMAG
+643 AG
-650 GVNQL
+650 V
-655 VDGSSQVTG
+655 
-664 GLGTLSERANQMAGG
+664 
-679 INQLADGSS
+679 NQLADGSS
-688 QVTGGLGTLSVG
+688 QVTGGLGTLSAG
-700 VTKLA
+700 V
-705 DGSNQ
+705 NQ
-710 VTGGLDTLSVGVTK
+710 LT
-724 LADGSNQVTGGLDTL
+724 
-739 SVGVSKLA
+739 

-757 GTLSAGANQMSGG
+757 GTLSVGANQMAGG
-770 ITQLADGSGQ
+770 VNQLADGSGQ
-780 VTTGLGTLNGGL
+780 VTTGLDTLSN
-792 NKMSTGSTQLIDG
+792 GSTQLIDG

-890 LSIVYPLRDTVSVP
+890 LSIVYPLRDTVGVP

-1037 IFIVVLSLGTIASLT
+1037 IFIVILSLGTIASLT

>member
-1 MKWNQLLRKEF
+1 MKGNQLLRKEF

-118 NATTLLKDD
+118 NATTLLKDN

-153 EKIKGEVA
+153 EKIKTEVS

-171 MFDSIQDVSKGL
+171 MFDSIKDVSKGL
-183 ADGAEGANKL
+183 ADGSEGASKL

-222 DGVQR
+222 DGVQK

-237 GSGKVTNGLNTLNSK
+237 GSGKVT
-252 TGEMQIGI
+252 
-260 GKLVDGSGKV
+260 
-270 TDGLHVLNSNAGIGK
+270 DGLHA
-285 LVDGSGKVTDGLHV
+285 

-331 LVDGSGQVT
+331 LVDGSGKVT
-340 NGLNTLNS
+340 DGLNTLNS
-348 KTSEMQTGIRKL
+348 KT
-360 VDGSGKVAAGLNTLN
+360 
-375 SKTGEMQKGIGELR
+375 GELR

-426 QTQLEKGS
+426 QSQLEEGS
-434 QEIQKGL
+434 QAIQKGL
-441 QDLNNNI
+441 QELNSNV
-448 QNSAAGLE
+448 QKSAAGLE

-487 QSTAGDAKTAAQDVA
+487 QSTAGDAKNAAQEVA

-515 QEQLQPFITGAVKS
+515 QEQLQPFITSAVKS
-529 AATVQKKAAGVA
+529 TATVQQKAAGVA

-561 TNGLQNKLPNPAGM
+561 TNGLQKNLPNPAGI
-575 KALAGG
+575 KTLAGG
-581 VEKLTNAQN
+581 IEKLTSAQN

-596 HVFGEGLDKAK
+596 HGFGEGLDNAK

-621 DGVTQLQSGSGQV
+621 DGVTQLQSGSGKV
-634 TGGLGMLSE
+634 TAGLGQLS
-643 RANQMAG
+643 AG
-650 GVNQL
+650 V
-655 VDGSSQVTG
+655 
-664 GLGTLSERANQMAGG
+664 
-679 INQLADGSS
+679 NQLADGSG

-700 VTKLA
+700 VT
-705 DGSNQ
+705 
-710 VTGGLDTLSVGVTK
+710 
-724 LADGSNQVTGGLDTL
+724 
-739 SVGVSKLA
+739 KLA

-757 GTLSAGANQMSGG
+757 GTLSAGANQMAGG
-770 ITQLADGSGQ
+770 VNQLADGSSQVTDGLGTLSVGANQMAGGVNQLADGSNQ

-890 LSIVYPLRDTVSVP
+890 LSIVYPLRDTVGVP

-950 SIVTSLAFIALIQC
+950 SIITSLAFIALIQC

-1028 MWQNIGMLM
+1028 MWQNVGVLM

-1052 LMHKRQFKNVAENQ
+1052 WMHKRQFRNIAENQ
-1066 SVEA
+1066 SIEA

>member
-1 MKWNQLLRKEF
+1 MKGNQLLRKEF

-118 NATTLLKDD
+118 NATTLLKDN

-153 EKIKGEVA
+153 EKIKTEVS

-171 MFDSIQDVSKGL
+171 MFDSIKDVSKGL
-183 ADGAEGANKL
+183 ADGAEGASKL

-222 DGVQR
+222 DGVQK
-227 LADGSNKLVD
+227 LADGSNKLVDGSGKVTNGLNVLNSKTGEMQVGIGKLVD

-270 TDGLHVLNSNAGIGK
+270 TDGLHA
-285 LVDGSGKVTDGLHV
+285 

-331 LVDGSGQVT
+331 LVDGSGKVT
-340 NGLNTLNS
+340 DGLNTLNS
-348 KTSEMQTGIRKL
+348 KT
-360 VDGSGKVAAGLNTLN
+360 
-375 SKTGEMQKGIGELR
+375 GELR

-426 QTQLEKGS
+426 QSQLEEGS
-434 QEIQKGL
+434 QAIQKGL
-441 QDLNNNI
+441 QELNSNV
-448 QNSAAGLE
+448 QKSAAGLE

-487 QSTAGDAKTAAQDVA
+487 QSTAGDAKNAAQEVA

-515 QEQLQPFITGAVKS
+515 QEQLQPFITSAVKS
-529 AATVQKKAAGVA
+529 TATVQQKAAGVA

-561 TNGLQNKLPNPAGM
+561 TNGLQKNLPNPAGI
-575 KALAGG
+575 KTLAGG
-581 VEKLTNAQN
+581 IEKLTSAQN

-596 HVFGEGLDKAK
+596 HGFGEGLDNAK

-621 DGVTQLQSGSGQV
+621 DGVTQLQSGSGKV
-634 TGGLGMLSE
+634 TAGLGQLS
-643 RANQMAG
+643 A

-655 VDGSSQVTG
+655 ADGSGQVTG
-664 GLGTLSERANQMAGG
+664 GLGTLSVGVSK
-679 INQLADGSS
+679 LADGSG

-700 VTKLA
+700 VT
-705 DGSNQ
+705 
-710 VTGGLDTLSVGVTK
+710 
-724 LADGSNQVTGGLDTL
+724 
-739 SVGVSKLA
+739 KLA

-757 GTLSAGANQMSGG
+757 GTLSAGANQMAGG
-770 ITQLADGSGQ
+770 VNQLADGSSQ
-780 VTTGLGTLNGGL
+780 VTDGLGTLSVGANQMAGGVNQLADGSNQVTSGLGTLNGGL

-805 VNKLADGSGKVT
+805 VNKLADGSGQVT

-890 LSIVYPLRDTVSVP
+890 LSIVYPLRDTVGVP

-930 VILLFGLGVEVQSIP
+930 VILLFELGVEVQSIP

-950 SIVTSLAFIALIQC
+950 SIITSLAFIALIQC

>member
-80 LKDNKSFK
+80 LKDNTSFK

-109 VRIPDDFSS
+109 VRIPNDFSS

-153 EKIKGEVA
+153 EKIKGEVS

-222 DGVQR
+222 DGVGK
-227 LADGSNKLVD
+227 LADGSNKLVDGSGKVTAGLNTLNSKTGIGKLQDGSGKVTDGLNTLNGKTGEMQTGIGKLVD

-252 TGEMQIGI
+252 T
-260 GKLVDGSGKV
+260 
-270 TDGLHVLNSNAGIGK
+270 
-285 LVDGSGKVTDGLHV
+285 
-299 LNSNAGIGKLV
+299 
-310 DGSGKVTDG
+310 
-319 LHALNSNAGIGK
+319 
-331 LVDGSGQVT
+331 
-340 NGLNTLNS
+340 
-348 KTSEMQTGIRKL
+348 
-360 VDGSGKVAAGLNTLN
+360 
-375 SKTGEMQKGIGELR
+375 GELR

-406 GELKTGTTDLSN
+406 GELQTGTTDLSN
-418 GMGKLVEG
+418 GMGKLAEG
-426 QTQLEKGS
+426 QSQLEKGS

-441 QDLNNNI
+441 QELNSNV
-448 QNSAAGLE
+448 QKSAVGLE

-487 QSTAGDAKTAAQDVA
+487 QSTAGDAKNAAQEVA

-515 QEQLQPFITGAVKS
+515 QEQLQPFVTSAVKS
-529 AATVQKKAAGVA
+529 TATVQQKAAGVA

-547 NEEVKQLKGEIHQT
+547 NEEVKQLTGEIHQT
-561 TNGLQNKLPNPAGM
+561 TNGLQNKLPNPAGV
-575 KALAGG
+575 KTLAGG

-596 HVFGEGLDKAK
+596 HGFGEGLDKAK

-621 DGVTQLQSGSGQV
+621 DGVTQLQSGSGKV
-634 TGGLGMLSE
+634 TAGLGQLSAG
-643 RANQMAG
+643 ANQLA
-650 GVNQL
+650 
-655 VDGSSQVTG
+655 DGSNQVTG
-664 GLGTLSERANQMAGG
+664 GLGTLSVGANQMAGG

-710 VTGGLDTLSVGVTK
+710 VT
-724 LADGSNQVTGGLDTL
+724 
-739 SVGVSKLA
+739 
-747 DGSSQVTGGL
+747 
-757 GTLSAGANQMSGG
+757 
-770 ITQLADGSGQ
+770 
-780 VTTGLGTLNGGL
+780 TGLGDLNGGL

-890 LSIVYPLRDTVSVP
+890 LSIVYPLRDTVGVP

-925 AIVAD
+925 AVVAD
-930 VILLFGLGVEVQSIP
+930 VILLFGLGVEVQSMP

-982 MQLTTS
+982 IQLTTS

-1019 VVSSGDFDF
+1019 VVSSGDFNF
-1028 MWQNIGMLM
+1028 MWQNVGILM

-1052 LMHKRQFKNVAENQ
+1052 WMHKRQFRNIAENQ

>member
-1 MKWNQLLRKEF
+1 MKGNQLLRKEF

-118 NATTLLKDD
+118 NATTLLKDN

-153 EKIKGEVA
+153 EKIKTEVS

-171 MFDSIQDVSKGL
+171 MFDSIKDVSKGL
-183 ADGAEGANKL
+183 ADGAEGASKL

-213 LQGKSGEMK
+213 LQGKSGEIQT
-222 DGVQR
+222 GV
-227 LADGSNKLVD
+227 GKLFD
-237 GSGKVTNGLNTLNSK
+237 GSGKVTAGLNTLNSK

-270 TDGLHVLNSNAGIGK
+270 TNGLNTLNSKTSEMQAGIGK
-285 LVDGSGKVTDGLHV
+285 LVDGSGKVTDGL
-299 LNSNAGIGKLV
+299 
-310 DGSGKVTDG
+310 
-319 LHALNSNAGIGK
+319 
-331 LVDGSGQVT
+331 
-340 NGLNTLNS
+340 NTLN
-348 KTSEMQTGIRKL
+348 
-360 VDGSGKVAAGLNTLN
+360 N
-375 SKTGEMQKGIGELR
+375 KTGEMQKGIGELR

-418 GMGKLVEG
+418 GMEQLVGG
-426 QTQLEKGS
+426 QKQLEVAS
-434 QEIQKGL
+434 QKIEKGL
-441 QDLNNNI
+441 QDLNSKVKS
-448 QNSAAGLE
+448 SAAGLE
-456 EMQSKVPSI
+456 EIQSKGPSI

-487 QSTAGDAKTAAQDVA
+487 QSTAGDAKNAAQDVA

-515 QEQLQPFITGAVKS
+515 QEQLQPFITSAVKS
-529 AATVQKKAAGVA
+529 TATVQQKAAGVA

-547 NEEVKQLKGEIHQT
+547 NEEVKQLKSEINQKT
-561 TNGLQNKLPNPAGM
+561 GDGQSKLPNAAELQSLTAGIEQLSSAQ
-575 KALAGG
+575 KGF
-581 VEKLTNAQN
+581 VEKFQGFGAKLNTAKEGANKFKN
-590 EFVSKF
+590 ES
-596 HVFGEGLDKAK
+596 G
-607 IGADKLKDGSVQLI
+607 QLI
-621 DGVTQLQSGSGQV
+621 D
-634 TGGLGMLSE
+634 
-643 RANQMAG
+643 AI
-650 GVNQL
+650 NQL
-655 VDGSSQVTG
+655 ADGSNQVTG
-664 GLGTLSERANQMAGG
+664 GLGTLSVGANQMAGG
-679 INQLADGSS
+679 VNQLADGSS
-688 QVTGGLGTLSVG
+688 QVTGGLGQLSAGANQMAGG
-700 VTKLA
+700 VNQLA

-710 VTGGLDTLSVGVTK
+710 VTGGLGTLSVG
-724 LADGSNQVTGGLDTL
+724 
-739 SVGVSKLA
+739 
-747 DGSSQVTGGL
+747 
-757 GTLSAGANQMSGG
+757 ANQMAGG
-770 ITQLADGSGQ
+770 VNQLADGSGQ
-780 VTTGLGTLNGGL
+780 VTTGLGTLSN
-792 NKMSTGSTQLIDG
+792 GSTQLIDG

-822 VNDGSG
+822 VNDGSS

-890 LSIVYPLRDTVSVP
+890 LSIVYPLRDTVGVP

-950 SIVTSLAFIALIQC
+950 SIITSLAFIALIQC

>member
-1 MKWNQLLRKEF
+1 MKGNQLLRKEF

-118 NATTLLKDD
+118 NATTLLKDN

-153 EKIKGEVA
+153 EKIKTEVS

-171 MFDSIQDVSKGL
+171 MFDSIKDVSKGL
-183 ADGAEGANKL
+183 ADGAEGASKL

-222 DGVQR
+222 DGVGR
-227 LADGSNKLVD
+227 LIDGSGKVTDGLYTLQGKSGEMTVGINKLLDGSGQVTSGLYTLQGKSGEMETGINKLLDGSGQVTDGSSKVTNGLNVLNGKTGEMKSGITELVNGAGQLYGGSSQVNSGLNLLVNKSGELQKGIGNLSDGSGQLYGGLKELEDKSIELNNGLKSVSAGSNKLEKGTGELSSGLEKLDGTKNQLEEGAQKIQQGLQDLNNQVHSVVTNQSNEQKSSNTVQQVNAEINKTVESVGQLKEDSLSNVENANQMTKDVAALKEQIASLPQEYQDKLEPFIANVKKSTEAVQKKSTELVGTTNTANKNVLELKSVMSEEREGAQIKVSSPENLNGLVAGIEKLAKEQNKFLANFQGFGQGLGVAKLGANNVTEGSKELNFGVSKLAENGPKLVSGVNELKNGAGKLSGGLGELSTGSNQLITGVNQLAD
-237 GSGKVTNGLNTLNSK
+237 GSGKVTNGL
-252 TGEMQIGI
+252 E
-260 GKLVDGSGKV
+260 
-270 TDGLHVLNSNAGIGK
+270 
-285 LVDGSGKVTDGLHV
+285 
-299 LNSNAGIGKLV
+299 
-310 DGSGKVTDG
+310 
-319 LHALNSNAGIGK
+319 
-331 LVDGSGQVT
+331 
-340 NGLNTLNS
+340 
-348 KTSEMQTGIRKL
+348 
-360 VDGSGKVAAGLNTLN
+360 
-375 SKTGEMQKGIGELR
+375 
-389 DGSEKV
+389 
-395 TGGLN
+395 
-400 KLVSKS
+400 
-406 GELKTGTTDLSN
+406 
-418 GMGKLVEG
+418 
-426 QTQLEKGS
+426 
-434 QEIQKGL
+434 
-441 QDLNNNI
+441 
-448 QNSAAGLE
+448 
-456 EMQSKVPSI
+456 
-465 LNTVNEKIDGAGANV
+465 
-480 NQLNELT
+480 
-487 QSTAGDAKTAAQDVA
+487 
-502 NLQKQIESLPKEY
+502 
-515 QEQLQPFITGAVKS
+515 
-529 AATVQKKAAGVA
+529 
-541 GGTNKL
+541 KL
-547 NEEVKQLKGEIHQT
+547 N
-561 TNGLQNKLPNPAGM
+561 
-575 KALAGG
+575 
-581 VEKLTNAQN
+581 
-590 EFVSKF
+590 
-596 HVFGEGLDKAK
+596 
-607 IGADKLKDGSVQLI
+607 
-621 DGVTQLQSGSGQV
+621 
-634 TGGLGMLSE
+634 GGLGELSIG
-643 RANQMAG
+643 ANQMA
-650 GVNQL
+650 V
-655 VDGSSQVTG
+655 
-664 GLGTLSERANQMAGG
+664 G
-679 INQLADGSS
+679 INQLAGGAS
-688 QVTGGLGTLSVG
+688 QVTE
-700 VTKLA
+700 
-705 DGSNQ
+705 
-710 VTGGLDTLSVGVTK
+710 
-724 LADGSNQVTGGLDTL
+724 
-739 SVGVSKLA
+739 
-747 DGSSQVTGGL
+747 
-757 GTLSAGANQMSGG
+757 
-770 ITQLADGSGQ
+770 GSGQ
-780 VTTGLGTLNGGL
+780 VTTGLGTLSGGTGQLVDGVNKLANGSGQVTTGL
-792 NKMSTGSTQLIDG
+792 GTLSNGSTQLIDG

-890 LSIVYPLRDTVSVP
+890 LSIVYPLRDTVGVP

-950 SIVTSLAFIALIQC
+950 SIITSLAFIALIQC

-982 MQLTTS
+982 IQLTTS

-1019 VVSSGDFDF
+1019 VVSSGDFNF

-1052 LMHKRQFKNVAENQ
+1052 WMYKRQFRNIAENQ

>member
-80 LKDNKSFK
+80 LKDNTSFK

-96 AKKGMEGRKYYML
+96 AEKGMEGRKYYML
-109 VRIPDDFSS
+109 VRIPNDFSS

-153 EKIKGEVA
+153 EKIKGEVS

-222 DGVQR
+222 DGAQK

-270 TDGLHVLNSNAGIGK
+270 T
-285 LVDGSGKVTDGLHV
+285 
-299 LNSNAGIGKLV
+299 
-310 DGSGKVTDG
+310 
-319 LHALNSNAGIGK
+319 
-331 LVDGSGQVT
+331 

-348 KTSEMQTGIRKL
+348 KTGEMQTGIGKL
-360 VDGSGKVAAGLNTLN
+360 IDGSGKVTDGLNTLN
-375 SKTGEMQKGIGELR
+375 SKTGEMQKGIGELH

-426 QTQLEKGS
+426 QSQLEEGS
-434 QEIQKGL
+434 QAIQKGL
-441 QDLNNNI
+441 QDLNSNV
-448 QNSAAGLE
+448 QKSAADLE

-487 QSTAGDAKTAAQDVA
+487 QSTAADAKTATQDVA

-515 QEQLQPFITGAVKS
+515 QEQLQPFITSAVKS
-529 AATVQKKAAGVA
+529 TATVQQKATGVA

-547 NEEVKQLKGEIHQT
+547 NEEVKQLKGEINQK
-561 TNGLQNKLPNPAGM
+561 TNGLQNELPNPAGV
-575 KALAGG
+575 KILAGG
-581 VEKLTNAQN
+581 IAKLTNAQN

-596 HVFGEGLDKAK
+596 HGFGEGLDNAK

-621 DGVTQLQSGSGQV
+621 DGVAQLQSGSGKV
-634 TGGLGMLSE
+634 TAGLGQLSAG
-643 RANQMAG
+643 ANQMAG

-655 VDGSSQVTG
+655 ANGSSQVTG
-664 GLGTLSERANQMAGG
+664 GLGTLSAGANQMAGG
-679 INQLADGSS
+679 VNQLADGSS

-700 VTKLA
+700 ANQMAGGVNQLA
-705 DGSNQ
+705 DGSN
-710 VTGGLDTLSVGVTK
+710 
-724 LADGSNQVTGGLDTL
+724 
-739 SVGVSKLA
+739 
-747 DGSSQVTGGL
+747 
-757 GTLSAGANQMSGG
+757 
-770 ITQLADGSGQ
+770 Q

-890 LSIVYPLRDTVSVP
+890 LSIVYPLRDTVGVP

-982 MQLTTS
+982 IQLTTS

-1019 VVSSGDFDF
+1019 VVSSGDFNF
-1028 MWQNIGMLM
+1028 MWQNVGVLM
-1037 IFIVVLSLGTIASLT
+1037 IFIVVLSLGTIAALT
-1052 LMHKRQFKNVAENQ
+1052 WMHKRQFRNIAENQ
-1066 SVEA
+1066 SIEA

>member
-80 LKDNKSFK
+80 LKDNTSFK

-109 VRIPDDFSS
+109 VRIPDEFSS

-153 EKIKGEVA
+153 EKIKGEVS

-222 DGVQR
+222 DGAQK

-270 TDGLHVLNSNAGIGK
+270 T
-285 LVDGSGKVTDGLHV
+285 
-299 LNSNAGIGKLV
+299 
-310 DGSGKVTDG
+310 
-319 LHALNSNAGIGK
+319 
-331 LVDGSGQVT
+331 

-348 KTSEMQTGIRKL
+348 KTGEMQTGIGKL
-360 VDGSGKVAAGLNTLN
+360 IDGSGKVTDGLNTLN
-375 SKTGEMQKGIGELR
+375 SKTGEMQKGIGELH

-426 QTQLEKGS
+426 QSQLEEGS
-434 QEIQKGL
+434 QAIQKGL
-441 QDLNNNI
+441 QDLNSNV
-448 QNSAAGLE
+448 QKSAADLE

-487 QSTAGDAKTAAQDVA
+487 QSTAGDAKTATQDVA

-515 QEQLQPFITGAVKS
+515 QEQLQPFITSAVKS
-529 AATVQKKAAGVA
+529 TATVQQKATGVA

-547 NEEVKQLKGEIHQT
+547 NEEVKQLKGEINQK
-561 TNGLQNKLPNPAGM
+561 TNGLQNELPNPAGV
-575 KALAGG
+575 KILAGG
-581 VEKLTNAQN
+581 IAKLTNAQN

-596 HVFGEGLDKAK
+596 HGFGEGLDNAK

-621 DGVTQLQSGSGQV
+621 DGVAQLQSGSGKV
-634 TGGLGMLSE
+634 TAGLGQLSAG
-643 RANQMAG
+643 ANQMAG

-655 VDGSSQVTG
+655 
-664 GLGTLSERANQMAGG
+664 AN
-679 INQLADGSS
+679 
-688 QVTGGLGTLSVG
+688 
-700 VTKLA
+700 
-705 DGSNQ
+705 
-710 VTGGLDTLSVGVTK
+710 
-724 LADGSNQVTGGLDTL
+724 
-739 SVGVSKLA
+739 
-747 DGSSQVTGGL
+747 GSSQVTGGL
-757 GTLSAGANQMSGG
+757 GTLSAGANQMAGG
-770 ITQLADGSGQ
+770 VNQLANGSSQVTGGLGTLSVGANQMAGGVNQLADGSNQ
-780 VTTGLGTLNGGL
+780 VTTGLGDLNGGL

-890 LSIVYPLRDTVSVP
+890 LSIVYPLRDTVGVP

-982 MQLTTS
+982 IQLTTS

-1019 VVSSGDFDF
+1019 VVSSGDFNF
-1028 MWQNIGMLM
+1028 MWQNVGVLM
-1037 IFIVVLSLGTIASLT
+1037 IFIVVLSLGTIAALT
-1052 LMHKRQFKNVAENQ
+1052 WMHKRQFRNIAENQ
-1066 SVEA
+1066 SIEA

>member
-1 MKWNQLLRKEF
+1 MKWHKLLSKEF
-12 TEIIKSKKI
+12 AEIIKSKKI

-43 WDPYKQLDDLPVAVV
+43 WDPYEQLDDLPVAVV

-96 AKKGMEGRKYYML
+96 AKEGMEGRKYYML

-153 EKIKGEVA
+153 GKIKSEVS

-171 MFDSIQDVSKGL
+171 MFDSIKDVSKGL
-183 ADGAEGANKL
+183 ADGADGANKL
-193 HDGSSELHDGS
+193 HDGASELHDGS

-213 LQGKSGEMK
+213 LQGKSGEIQT
-222 DGVQR
+222 GV
-227 LADGSNKLVD
+227 GKLFD
-237 GSGKVTNGLNTLNSK
+237 GSGKVTAGLNTLNSK

-285 LVDGSGKVTDGLHV
+285 LVDGSGKVT
-299 LNSNAGIGKLV
+299 
-310 DGSGKVTDG
+310 
-319 LHALNSNAGIGK
+319 
-331 LVDGSGQVT
+331 

-348 KTSEMQTGIRKL
+348 KT
-360 VDGSGKVAAGLNTLN
+360 
-375 SKTGEMQKGIGELR
+375 GELR

-406 GELKTGTTDLSN
+406 GELQTGTTDLSN
-418 GMGKLVEG
+418 GMGKLAEG
-426 QTQLEKGS
+426 QSQLEEGS

-441 QDLNNNI
+441 QELNSNV
-448 QNSAAGLE
+448 QKSAAGLE

-487 QSTAGDAKTAAQDVA
+487 QSTAGDAKNAAQEVA

-515 QEQLQPFITGAVKS
+515 QEQLQPFITSAVKS
-529 AATVQKKAAGVA
+529 TATVQQKAVGVA

-561 TNGLQNKLPNPAGM
+561 TNGLQNKLPNSEGV
-575 KALAGG
+575 KTLAGG
-581 VEKLTNAQN
+581 IEKLTNAQN
-590 EFVSKF
+590 EFVGKF
-596 HVFGEGLDKAK
+596 HGFGEGLDNAK

-621 DGVTQLQSGSGQV
+621 DGVTQLQSGSGKV
-634 TGGLGMLSE
+634 TAGLGQLSV
-643 RANQMAG
+643 
-650 GVNQL
+650 GV
-655 VDGSSQVTG
+655 
-664 GLGTLSERANQMAGG
+664 
-679 INQLADGSS
+679 NQLADGSN

-700 VTKLA
+700 VNQLA
-705 DGSNQ
+705 DGSN
-710 VTGGLDTLSVGVTK
+710 
-724 LADGSNQVTGGLDTL
+724 
-739 SVGVSKLA
+739 
-747 DGSSQVTGGL
+747 QVTGGL
-757 GTLSAGANQMSGG
+757 GTLSAGAGQMSGG
-770 ITQLADGSGQ
+770 ITQLANGSGQ
-780 VTTGLGTLNGGL
+780 VTTGLSTL
-792 NKMSTGSTQLIDG
+792 STGSTQLIDG
-805 VNKLADGSGKVT
+805 VNKLTDGSGKVT

-890 LSIVYPLRDTVSVP
+890 LSIVYPLRDTVGVP

-930 VILLFGLGVEVQSIP
+930 VILLFWLGVEVQSIP

-950 SIVTSLAFIALIQC
+950 SIVTSLAFISLIQC

-982 MQLTTS
+982 IQLTTS
-988 AGTFPLELIPKFLQP
+988 AGTFPLELIPKYLQP

-1019 VVSSGDFDF
+1019 VVSSGDFNF
-1028 MWQNIGMLM
+1028 MWQNIGILM

-1052 LMHKRQFKNVAENQ
+1052 WMHKRQFRNVAENQ

>member
-80 LKDNKSFK
+80 LKDNTSFK

-153 EKIKGEVA
+153 EKIKGEVS

-183 ADGAEGANKL
+183 ADGAEGASKL

-204 SKVTDGLHT
+204 SKVTGGLHT

-222 DGVQR
+222 DGV
-227 LADGSNKLVD
+227 GKLFD
-237 GSGKVTNGLNTLNSK
+237 GSGKVTAGLNTLNGK

-285 LVDGSGKVTDGLHV
+285 LVDGSGKVTDGL
-299 LNSNAGIGKLV
+299 
-310 DGSGKVTDG
+310 
-319 LHALNSNAGIGK
+319 
-331 LVDGSGQVT
+331 
-340 NGLNTLNS
+340 
-348 KTSEMQTGIRKL
+348 
-360 VDGSGKVAAGLNTLN
+360 NTLN
-375 SKTGEMQKGIGELR
+375 SKTGEMKKGISELH

-395 TGGLN
+395 TNGLSI
-400 KLVSKS
+400 LVSKT
-406 GELKTGTTDLSN
+406 GGLKTGTTELSN
-418 GMGKLVEG
+418 GMEKLAGG
-426 QTQLEKGS
+426 QSQLEKGS

-441 QDLNNNI
+441 QELNNKV
-448 QNSAAGLE
+448 QNSVAGLE
-456 EMQSKVPSI
+456 EMQLKVPAI

-480 NQLNELT
+480 NQLNEFT
-487 QSTAGDAKTAAQDVA
+487 QSTAGDAKTAAQEVA

-515 QEQLQPFITGAVKS
+515 QEQLQPFIASAVKS
-529 AATVQKKAAGVA
+529 TTTVQQKAAGVA

-547 NEEVKQLKGEIHQT
+547 NEEVKQLKGEIGEKTSGMQS
-561 TNGLQNKLPNPAGM
+561 KMPNPEDIGNLTSGI
-575 KALAGG
+575 KKLA
-581 VEKLTNAQN
+581 NAQN

-596 HVFGEGLDKAK
+596 HGLGEGLGNAK
-607 IGADKLKDGSVQLI
+607 VGADRLKNGSGQLI
-621 DGVTQLQSGSGQV
+621 DGVNQLFDGSGKV
-634 TGGLGMLSE
+634 TEGLGTLSVG
-643 RANQMAG
+643 ANQMAG
-650 GVNQL
+650 GV
-655 VDGSSQVTG
+655 
-664 GLGTLSERANQMAGG
+664 
-679 INQLADGSS
+679 NQLADGSS
-688 QVTGGLGTLSVG
+688 QVTGGLGQLSVG
-700 VTKLA
+700 VT
-705 DGSNQ
+705 
-710 VTGGLDTLSVGVTK
+710 
-724 LADGSNQVTGGLDTL
+724 
-739 SVGVSKLA
+739 KLA

-757 GTLSAGANQMSGG
+757 DTLSAGAGQMSGG
-770 ITQLADGSGQ
+770 IMQLANGSGQ
-780 VTTGLGTLNGGL
+780 VTTGLGTL
-792 NKMSTGSTQLIDG
+792 STGSTQLIDG

-890 LSIVYPLRDTVSVP
+890 LSIVYPLRDTVGVP

-1019 VVSSGDFDF
+1019 VVSSGDFYF
-1028 MWQNIGMLM
+1028 MWQNIGVLM